1 MAQFFIHRPIFAWVI
16 ALVIMLAGILTLTK
30 MPIAQYPTI
39 APPTVTISATYPGAS
54 ASTVE
59 NTVTQI
65 IEQQMNG
72 LDGLRYIS
80 SNSAGNGQA
89 SIQLNFEQGVDPDI
103 AQVQVQNK
111 LQSATAL
118 LPEDVQR
125 QGVKVTKSGASFLQ
139 VLAFYSES
147 DSLSADDI
155 KDYVNSNIS
164 EPLSRVAGVGEVQV
178 FGGSYAMR
186 IWLDPAKLTSLGITP
201 SDVAAAIRAQNSQVA
216 VGQLG
221 GAPSIEGQ
229 VLNATVNAQSM
240 LTTPEQFKNIFLR
253 NTSDGAQVRLGDVA
267 RVELGADTYQFD
279 SKFNGKPAGGVAIK
293 LATGANA
300 LDTSEAVEARMVE
313 LRKNYPTGMKD
324 KLAFDTTPF
333 IKISI
338 ESVVHTLIEA
348 IILVF
353 FVMFLFL
360 QNWRATIIPT
370 MAVPVVVL
378 GTFAIIN
385 IFGFSINTLTM
396 FAMVLAIGLLVDD
409 AIVVVENVERV
420 MQEDHLDP
428 VAATELSMKQITG
441 ALIGM
446 TSVLTAV
453 FVPMSFFGGTTGVI
467 YRQFSITLV
476 TAMVLSLVVAVTF
489 TPALC
494 ATILKQHNPNKKPSN
509 NIFARFF
516 RWFNAAFDRTA
527 EKYQTGVNFM
537 THHKLFS
544 GIVYAAVIGV
554 LVVLFKMLPSSFL
567 PEEDQGV
574 VMTLVQ
580 LPPNATLDRTDKVIN
595 TMTHYFMENEKASV
609 ESVFSVSGFSFTGIG
624 QNAGLAFVKLK
635 DWEKRT
641 TPEQQIGSLIQRG
654 MALNMIAKDASYVM
668 PLQLPAMPELGVT
681 AGFNFQLKASA
692 GQSHEQLLAAR
703 NTILGLAAQDK
714 RLAGV
719 RPNGQ
724 EDTPQ
729 YQINIDQAQAG
740 AMGVSIADINS
751 TMSMAWGGSYIN
763 DFIDRGR
770 VKKVYVQGE
779 AHARMMPEDLNKWYV
794 RNNKGEMIPFSS
806 FATGTWTY
814 GSPRLERYN
823 GIASMN
829 IQGSP
834 APGTSSGDAMLAM
847 EEIVAKL
854 PSMGLQ
860 GFDYEWTGLS
870 LEERESGSQA
880 PFLYALSLLIVFL
893 CLAALYESWSV
904 PFSILLV
911 VPLGVVGAIILTMF
925 GHTGLFGGITLFGRT
940 YFAPDANLSNNIYF
954 QVALIAVIGLSAK
967 NAILIVEFAKE
978 LQEKGESLFDA
989 TLHAA
994 KMRLRPIIMTTLAFG
1009 FGVLPLALSS
1019 GAGAGS
1025 QHSVGYGVLGGVIT
1039 STLLGI
1045 FFIPVFFVWVRSIFK
1060 YKPKNQNLQEHKS

>member
-16 ALVIMLAGILTLTK
+16 ALVVMLAGVLSLTT
-30 MPIAQYPTI
+30 MPVAQYPTI
-39 APPTVTISATYPGAS
+39 APPVVTIAATYPGAS
-54 ASTVE
+54 AQTVE

-89 SIQLNFEQGVDPDI
+89 SINLNFEQGVDPDI

-125 QGVKVTKSGASFLQ
+125 QGVKVTKSGASFMQ
-139 VLAFYSES
+139 VLAFYSP
-147 DSLSADDI
+147 DGSLSGADI

-164 EPLSRVAGVGEVQV
+164 EPLSRVAGVGEIQV
-178 FGGSYAMR
+178 FGGQYAMR
-186 IWLDPAKLTSLGITP
+186 IWLDPAKMNSLQVTP
-201 SDVAAAIRAQNSQVA
+201 SDIAAAIRAQNAQVA

-221 GAPSIEGQ
+221 GAPSVQGQ

-240 LTTPEQFKNIFLR
+240 LQTPEQFKNIFLK
-253 NTSDGAQVRLGDVA
+253 NTSSGAQVRLSDVA
-267 RVELGADTYQFD
+267 RVELGSDNYQFD
-279 SKFNGKPAGGVAIK
+279 SKFNGKAAGGVAIK

-300 LDTSEAVEARMVE
+300 LDTAAAVEKRLSE
-313 LRKNYPTGMKD
+313 LRKNYPNGLKD
-324 KLAFDTTPF
+324 QLAYDTTPF
-333 IKISI
+333 IELSI
-338 ESVVHTLIEA
+338 KSVVKTLIEA

-353 FVMFLFL
+353 IVMFLFL

-378 GTFAIIN
+378 GTFAVIN
-385 IFGFSINTLTM
+385 MFGFSINTLTM

-420 MQEDHLDP
+420 MQEEHLDP
-428 VAATELSMKQITG
+428 VAATEKSMKQISG
-441 ALIGM
+441 ALVGI

-453 FVPMSFFGGTTGVI
+453 FVPMAFFAGTTGVI

-476 TAMVLSLVVAVTF
+476 TAMILSLIVALTF

-494 ATILKQHNPNKKPSN
+494 ATLLKQHDANKPESN

-516 RWFNAAFDRTA
+516 RWFNSSFEKVAV
-527 EKYQTGVNFM
+527 KYQGGVNRM
-537 THHKLFS
+537 THHKIFS
-544 GIVYAAVIGV
+544 GVVYLLV
-554 LVVLFKMLPSSFL
+554 LAGLFGLYKALPSSFL
-567 PEEDQGV
+567 PDEDQGV

-580 LPPNATLDRTDKVIN
+580 LPPSASLERTDKVVSS
-595 TMTHYFMENEKASV
+595 MTDYFLNKEKEHV
-609 ESVFSVSGFSFTGIG
+609 ESIFTVSGFSFTGVG
-624 QNAGLAFVKLK
+624 QNAGLAFIKLK
-635 DWEKRT
+635 DWSERT
-641 TPEQQIGSLIQRG
+641 TPESQIGAIIQRG
-654 MALNMIAKDASYVM
+654 MSLNMIKDASYIM
-668 PLQLPAMPELGVT
+668 PLQLPAMPELGVS
-681 AGFNFQLKASA
+681 AGFDIQLKDAS
-692 GQSHEQLLAAR
+692 GQGHEKLIAAR
-703 NTILGLAAQDK
+703 NAILGMAAQDK

-740 AMGVSIADINS
+740 AMGVSIADINT
-751 TMSMAWGGSYIN
+751 TMSMAWGGTYIN
-763 DFIDRGR
+763 DFVDRGR

-779 AHARMMPEDLNKWYV
+779 ANTRMMPEDLNKWYV
-794 RNNKGEMIPFSS
+794 RNSSGTMVPFSA
-806 FATGTWTY
+806 FATGEWTY

-823 GIASMN
+823 GVSSVN
-829 IQGSP
+829 IQGTP
-834 APGTSSGDAMLAM
+834 APGVSSGDAMLAM
-847 EEIVAKL
+847 EEIIAKL

-870 LEERESGSQA
+870 LEERDSGNQTG
-880 PFLYALSLLIVFL
+880 PLLVLSMLIVFL
-893 CLAALYESWSV
+893 CLAALYESWSIPV
-904 PFSILLV
+904 SVLLV
-911 VPLGVVGAIILTMF
+911 VPLGILGAFALTWLGMIIK
-925 GHTGLFGGITLFGRT
+925 GD
-940 YFAPDANLSNNIYF
+940 PNLSFNIYF
-954 QVALIAVIGLSAK
+954 QVAIVAVIGLSAK

-978 LQEKGESLFDA
+978 LQEQGEDLFDA

-1009 FGVLPLALSS
+1009 FGVLPLALST

-1025 QHSVGYGVLGGVIT
+1025 QHSVGFGVLGGVIS

-1045 FFIPVFFVWVRSIFK
+1045 FFIPVFFVWIRSIFK
-1060 YKPKNQNLQEHKS
+1060 YKPKKQNNQEQTS

>member
-16 ALVIMLAGILTLTK
+16 ALVIMLAGIITLTK
-30 MPIAQYPTI
+30 MPVAQYPTI
-39 APPTVTISATYPGAS
+39 SPPSVTISATYPGAS
-54 ASTVE
+54 AQTVE

-89 SIQLNFEQGVDPDI
+89 SINLNFEQGIDPDI

-125 QGVKVTKSGASFLQ
+125 QGVKVTKSGASFMQ
-139 VLAFYSES
+139 VLAFYSP
-147 DSLSADDI
+147 DGSLSAADI

-186 IWLDPAKLTSLGITP
+186 IWLDPAKMTSLQITP
-201 SDVAAAIRAQNSQVA
+201 SDVATAINAQNSQVA

-221 GAPSIEGQ
+221 GAPSIQGQ

-240 LTTPEQFKNIFLR
+240 LQTPEQFRNIFLK
-253 NTSDGAQVRLGDVA
+253 NTASGAQVRLGDVA
-267 RVELGADTYQFD
+267 RVELGSDNYQFD
-279 SKFNGKPAGGVAIK
+279 SKFNGKAAGGVAIK

-300 LDTSEAVEARMVE
+300 LDTAAAVEKRLSE
-313 LRKNYPTGMKD
+313 LRKNYPNGLKD
-324 KLAFDTTPF
+324 QLAYDTTPF
-333 IKISI
+333 IKLSI

-348 IILVF
+348 VVLVF
-353 FVMFLFL
+353 IVMFLFL

-370 MAVPVVVL
+370 LAVPVVVL
-378 GTFAIIN
+378 GTFAVIN

-420 MQEDHLDP
+420 MQEEHLDP
-428 VAATELSMKQITG
+428 VAATEKSMQQISG
-441 ALIGM
+441 ALVGI

-453 FVPMSFFGGTTGVI
+453 FVPMAFFAGTTGVI

-476 TAMVLSLVVAVTF
+476 TAMILSLIVALTF

-494 ATILKQHNPNKKPSN
+494 ATLLKQHDPNKAESN

-516 RWFNAAFDRTA
+516 RWFNSSF
-527 EKYQTGVNFM
+527 EKLSVKYQGGVNRM
-537 THHKLFS
+537 THHKVFS
-544 GIVYAAVIGV
+544 GVVYLLVIAG
-554 LVVLFKMLPSSFL
+554 LVGLYKALPSSFL
-567 PEEDQGV
+567 PDEDQGV

-580 LPPNATLDRTDKVIN
+580 LPPSASLERTDKVIT
-595 TMTHYFMENEKASV
+595 TMTDYFMNKEKEHV
-609 ESVFSVSGFSFTGIG
+609 ESIFTVSGFSFTGVG
-624 QNAGLAFVKLK
+624 QNAGLAFIKLK
-635 DWEKRT
+635 DWSERT
-641 TPEQQIGSLIQRG
+641 TPESQIGAIIQRG
-654 MALNMIAKDASYVM
+654 MALNMIVKDASYIM
-668 PLQLPAMPELGVT
+668 PLQLPAMPELGVS
-681 AGFNFQLKASA
+681 AGFNIQLKDAS
-692 GQSHEQLLAAR
+692 GQGHEKLIAAR
-703 NTILGLAAQDK
+703 NAILGMAAQDK
-714 RLAGV
+714 RLTGV

-729 YQINIDQAQAG
+729 YQISIDQAQAG
-740 AMGVSIADINS
+740 AMGVSIADINT
-751 TMSMAWGGSYIN
+751 TMSMAWGGTYIN
-763 DFIDRGR
+763 DFVDRGR

-779 AHARMMPEDLNKWYV
+779 ANTRMMPEDLNKWYV
-794 RNNKGEMIPFSS
+794 RNSAGTMVPFSA
-806 FATGTWTY
+806 FATGEWTY

-823 GIASMN
+823 GVSSVN
-829 IQGSP
+829 IQGTP
-834 APGTSSGDAMLAM
+834 APGVSSGDAMLAM
-847 EEIVAKL
+847 EEIIGKL

-870 LEERESGSQA
+870 LEERDSGNQTG
-880 PFLYALSLLIVFL
+880 PLLVLSMLIVFL
-893 CLAALYESWSV
+893 CLAALYESWSIPV
-904 PFSILLV
+904 SVLLV
-911 VPLGVVGAIILTMF
+911 VPLGILGAFALTWLGMIIK
-925 GHTGLFGGITLFGRT
+925 GD
-940 YFAPDANLSNNIYF
+940 PNLSFNIYF
-954 QVALIAVIGLSAK
+954 QVAIVAVIGLSAK

-978 LQEKGESLFDA
+978 LQEQGEDLFDA

-1009 FGVLPLALSS
+1009 FGVLPLALST

-1025 QHSVGYGVLGGVIT
+1025 QHSVGFGVLGGVIS

-1045 FFIPVFFVWVRSIFK
+1045 FFIPVFFVWIRSIFK
-1060 YKPKNQNLQEHKS
+1060 YKPKKQNNQEQTS

>member
-30 MPIAQYPTI
+30 MPVAQYPTI

-54 ASTVE
+54 AQTVE

-89 SIQLNFEQGVDPDI
+89 SINLNFEQGIDPDI

-118 LPEDVQR
+118 LPADVQR

-139 VLAFYSES
+139 VIAFYSP
-147 DSLSADDI
+147 DNSLSASEI
-155 KDYVNSNIS
+155 QDYVNSNIS
-164 EPLSRVAGVGEVQV
+164 EPLSRVAGVGELQV

-186 IWLDPAKLTSLGITP
+186 IWLDPAKLTSFNLTP
-201 SDVAAAIRAQNSQVA
+201 NDVATAIRAQNSQVA

-221 GAPSIEGQ
+221 GAPSTAGQ
-229 VLNATVNAQSM
+229 VLNATVNAQTM
-240 LTTPEQFKNIFLR
+240 LQTPEQFKNIFLK
-253 NTSDGAQVRLGDVA
+253 NTSGGAQVRLGDVA
-267 RVELGADTYQFD
+267 RVELGSDNYQFD

-300 LDTSEAVEARMVE
+300 LDTAAAVEKRLSE
-313 LRKNYPTGMKD
+313 LRHNYPSGLKD
-324 KLAFDTTPF
+324 KLAYDTTPF
-333 IKISI
+333 IRLSI

-348 IILVF
+348 VVLVF
-353 FVMFLFL
+353 IVMFLFL

-370 MAVPVVVL
+370 LAVPVVVL
-378 GTFAIIN
+378 GTFAVIN

-420 MQEDHLDP
+420 MQEEHLEP
-428 VAATELSMKQITG
+428 VPATEKSMSQISG
-441 ALIGM
+441 ALVGI

-453 FVPMSFFGGTTGVI
+453 FVPMAFFSGTTGVI

-476 TAMVLSLVVAVTF
+476 TAMILSLIVALTF

-494 ATILKQHNPNKKPSN
+494 ATLLKQHDPNKQESN

-516 RWFNAAFDRTA
+516 RWFNRSFERLS
-527 EKYQTGVNFM
+527 EKYQGGVNRM

-544 GIVYAAVIGV
+544 GVLYIVVIAA
-554 LVVLFKMLPSSFL
+554 LVGIYKVLPSSFL

-580 LPPNATLDRTDKVIN
+580 LPPSASLERTDKVID
-595 TMTHYFMENEKASV
+595 TMTGYFLNKEKENV
-609 ESVFSVSGFSFTGIG
+609 ESIFTVAGFSFTGVG
-624 QNAGLAFVKLK
+624 QNAGLAFIKLK
-635 DWEKRT
+635 DWSERT
-641 TPEQQIGSLIQRG
+641 TPESQIGAIIQRG
-654 MALNMIAKDASYVM
+654 MALNMIVKDASYIM
-668 PLQLPAMPELGVT
+668 PLQLPAMPELGV
-681 AGFNFQLKASA
+681 ASGFDIQLKDAS
-692 GQSHEQLLAAR
+692 GQGHEKLIAAR
-703 NTILGLAAQDK
+703 NAILGMASQDK

-729 YQINIDQAQAG
+729 YQITIDQAQAG
-740 AMGVSIADINS
+740 AMGVSISDINS
-751 TMSMAWGGSYIN
+751 TMGMAWGGSYIN
-763 DFIDRGR
+763 DFVDRGR

-779 AHARMMPEDLNKWYV
+779 ANARMMPEDLNQWYV
-794 RNNKGEMIPFSS
+794 RNNKGEMVPFSA
-806 FATGTWTY
+806 FATGKWTY

-823 GIASMN
+823 GVSSVN
-829 IQGSP
+829 IQGTP
-834 APGTSSGDAMLAM
+834 APGVSSGDAMLAM
-847 EEIVAKL
+847 EEIIGKL
-854 PSMGLQ
+854 PSMGLT

-870 LEERESGSQA
+870 LEERDSGSQTA
-880 PFLYALSLLIVFL
+880 PLLVLSLLIVFL

-904 PFSILLV
+904 PVSVLLV
-911 VPLGVVGAIILTMF
+911 VPLGIVGAFALTWLGMLIK
-925 GHTGLFGGITLFGRT
+925 GD
-940 YFAPDANLSNNIYF
+940 PNLSFNIYF
-954 QVALIAVIGLSAK
+954 QVAIVAVIGLSAK

-978 LQEKGESLFDA
+978 LQEKGEELLEA
-989 TLHAA
+989 TLHAS
-994 KMRLRPIIMTTLAFG
+994 KMRLRPIIMTTLSFG
-1009 FGVLPLALSS
+1009 FGVLPLALAS

-1025 QHSVGYGVLGGVIT
+1025 QHSVGYGVLGGVIS

-1045 FFIPVFFVWVRSIFK
+1045 FFIPVFFVWIRSIFK
-1060 YKPKNQNLQEHKS
+1060 YKPKTLNTQEH

>member
-16 ALVIMLAGILTLTK
+16 ALVVMLAGVLSLTT
-30 MPIAQYPTI
+30 MPVAQYPTI
-39 APPTVTISATYPGAS
+39 APPVVTIAATYPGAS
-54 ASTVE
+54 AQTVE

-89 SIQLNFEQGVDPDI
+89 SINLNFEQGIDPDI

-125 QGVKVTKSGASFLQ
+125 QGVKVTKSGASFMQ
-139 VLAFYSES
+139 VLAFYSP
-147 DSLSADDI
+147 DGSLSGADI
-155 KDYVNSNIS
+155 NDYVNSNIS
-164 EPLSRVAGVGEVQV
+164 EPLSRVAGVGELQV
-178 FGGSYAMR
+178 FGGQYAMR
-186 IWLDPAKLTSLGITP
+186 IWLDPAKMNSLQVTP
-201 SDVAAAIRAQNSQVA
+201 SDIAAAIRAQNAQVA

-221 GAPSIEGQ
+221 GAPSVQGQ

-240 LTTPEQFKNIFLR
+240 FKTPEQFKNIFLK
-253 NTSDGAQVRLGDVA
+253 NTSSGAQVRLSDVA
-267 RVELGADTYQFD
+267 RVELGSDNYQFD
-279 SKFNGKPAGGVAIK
+279 SKFNGKAAGGVAIK

-300 LDTSEAVEARMVE
+300 LDTAAAVEKRLSE
-313 LRKNYPTGMKD
+313 LRKNYPNGLKD
-324 KLAFDTTPF
+324 QLAYDTTPF
-333 IKISI
+333 IELSI
-338 ESVVHTLIEA
+338 KSVVKTLIEA

-353 FVMFLFL
+353 IVMFLFL

-370 MAVPVVVL
+370 LAVPVVVL
-378 GTFAIIN
+378 GTFAVIN
-385 IFGFSINTLTM
+385 IFGFSINTLNM

-420 MQEDHLDP
+420 MQEEHLDP
-428 VAATELSMKQITG
+428 VAATEKSMQQISG
-441 ALIGM
+441 ALVGI

-453 FVPMSFFGGTTGVI
+453 FVPMAFFAGTTGVI

-476 TAMVLSLVVAVTF
+476 TAMILSLIVALTF

-494 ATILKQHNPNKKPSN
+494 ATLLKQHDPNKAESN

-516 RWFNAAFDRTA
+516 RWFNSSF
-527 EKYQTGVNFM
+527 EKLSVKYQGGVNRM
-537 THHKLFS
+537 THHKVFS
-544 GIVYAAVIGV
+544 GVVYLLVIAG
-554 LVVLFKMLPSSFL
+554 LVGLYKALPSSFL
-567 PEEDQGV
+567 PDEDQGV

-580 LPPNATLDRTDKVIN
+580 LPPSASLERTDKVIT
-595 TMTHYFMENEKASV
+595 TMTDYFMNKEKEHV
-609 ESVFSVSGFSFTGIG
+609 ESIFTVSGFSFTGVG
-624 QNAGLAFVKLK
+624 QNAGLAFIKLK
-635 DWEKRT
+635 DWSERT
-641 TPEQQIGSLIQRG
+641 TPESQIGAIIQRG
-654 MALNMIAKDASYVM
+654 MALNMIVKDASYIM
-668 PLQLPAMPELGVT
+668 PLQLPAMPELGVS
-681 AGFNFQLKASA
+681 AGFDIQLKDAS
-692 GQSHEQLLAAR
+692 GQGHEKLIAAR
-703 NTILGLAAQDK
+703 NAILGMAAQDK

-729 YQINIDQAQAG
+729 YQISIDQAQAG
-740 AMGVSIADINS
+740 AMGVSIADINT

-763 DFIDRGR
+763 DFVDRGR

-779 AHARMMPEDLNKWYV
+779 ANARMMPEDLNKWYV
-794 RNNKGEMIPFSS
+794 RNSSGTMVPFSA
-806 FATGTWTY
+806 FATGEWTY

-823 GIASMN
+823 GVSSVN
-829 IQGSP
+829 IQGTP
-834 APGTSSGDAMLAM
+834 APGVSSGDAMLAM
-847 EEIVAKL
+847 EEIIGKL

-870 LEERESGSQA
+870 LEERDSGNQTA
-880 PFLYALSLLIVFL
+880 PLLVLSMLIVFL
-893 CLAALYESWSV
+893 CLAALYESWSIPV
-904 PFSILLV
+904 SVLLV
-911 VPLGVVGAIILTMF
+911 VPLGILGAFALTWLGMIIK
-925 GHTGLFGGITLFGRT
+925 GD
-940 YFAPDANLSNNIYF
+940 PNLSFNIYF
-954 QVALIAVIGLSAK
+954 QVAIVAVIGLSAK

-978 LQEKGESLFDA
+978 LQEQGEDLFDA

-1009 FGVLPLALSS
+1009 FGVLPLALST

-1025 QHSVGYGVLGGVIT
+1025 QHSVGFGVLGGVIS

-1045 FFIPVFFVWVRSIFK
+1045 FFIPVFFVWIRSIFK
-1060 YKPKNQNLQEHKS
+1060 YKPKKQNNQEQTS

>member
-30 MPIAQYPTI
+30 MPVAQYPTI

-54 ASTVE
+54 AQTVE

-89 SIQLNFEQGVDPDI
+89 SINLNFEQGIDPDI

-125 QGVKVTKSGASFLQ
+125 QGVRVTKSGASFMQ
-139 VLAFYSES
+139 VVAFYSP
-147 DSLSADDI
+147 DGSLSASDI

-164 EPLSRVAGVGEVQV
+164 EPLSRVAGVGEVTV

-186 IWLDPAKLTSLGITP
+186 IWLDPAKLTSFNLTP
-201 SDVAAAIRAQNSQVA
+201 SDVAAAIRSQNAQVA

-221 GAPSIEGQ
+221 GAPAVQGQ

-240 LTTPEQFKNIFLR
+240 LQTPEQFKNIFLK
-253 NTSDGAQVRLGDVA
+253 NAADGAQVRLSDVA
-267 RVELGADTYQFD
+267 RVELGSDNYQFD
-279 SKFNGKPAGGVAIK
+279 SKFNGNPAGGVAIK

-300 LDTSEAVEARMVE
+300 LDTAAAVEKRLSE
-313 LRKNYPTGMKD
+313 LRVNYPSGLKD
-324 KLAFDTTPF
+324 KHAYDTTPF
-333 IKISI
+333 IKLSI

-348 IILVF
+348 VVLVF
-353 FVMFLFL
+353 IVMFLFL

-370 MAVPVVVL
+370 LAVPVVVL
-378 GTFAIIN
+378 GTFAVIN

-420 MQEDHLDP
+420 MQEEHLEP
-428 VAATELSMKQITG
+428 VPATEKSMGQISG
-441 ALIGM
+441 ALIGI

-453 FVPMSFFGGTTGVI
+453 FVPMAFFGGTTGVI

-476 TAMVLSLVVAVTF
+476 TAMILSLIVALTF

-494 ATILKQHNPNKKPSN
+494 ATLLKQHDPNKEQSN
-509 NIFARFF
+509 SIFARFF
-516 RWFNAAFDRTA
+516 RGFNSGFEKLS
-527 EKYQTGVNFM
+527 EKYQGGVNRM

-544 GIVYAAVIGV
+544 GVIYIVVIAA
-554 LVVLFKMLPSSFL
+554 LVGLYKMLPSSFL

-580 LPPNATLDRTDKVIN
+580 LPPSASLERTDKVIT
-595 TMTHYFMENEKASV
+595 TMTDYFLNKEKEHV
-609 ESVFSVSGFSFTGIG
+609 ESIFTVSGFSFTGVG
-624 QNAGLAFVKLK
+624 QNAGLAFIKLK
-635 DWEKRT
+635 DWSERT
-641 TPEQQIGSLIQRG
+641 TPESQIGAIIQRG
-654 MALNMIAKDASYVM
+654 MALNMIVKDASYIM
-668 PLQLPAMPELGVT
+668 PLQLPAMPELGVSS
-681 AGFNFQLKASA
+681 GFDIQLKDVS
-692 GQSHEQLLAAR
+692 GQGHEKLIAAR
-703 NTILGLAAQDK
+703 NAILGMASQDK

-729 YQINIDQAQAG
+729 YKITVDQAQAG
-740 AMGVSIADINS
+740 AMGVSISDINS

-763 DFIDRGR
+763 DFVDRGR

-779 AHARMMPEDLNKWYV
+779 ADTRMMPEDLNKWYV
-794 RNNKGEMIPFSS
+794 RNNKGEMVPFSA
-806 FATGTWTY
+806 FAKGEWTY

-823 GIASMN
+823 GVSSVN

-834 APGTSSGDAMLAM
+834 APGVSSGDAMLAM
-847 EEIVAKL
+847 EEIIGKL

-870 LEERESGSQA
+870 LEERDSGNQTV
-880 PFLYALSLLIVFL
+880 PLLILSLLIVFL
-893 CLAALYESWSV
+893 CLSALYESWAIPISV
-904 PFSILLV
+904 LLV
-911 VPLGVVGAIILTMF
+911 VPLGIIGAFTMTWL
-925 GHTGLFGGITLFGRT
+925 GMVIKGD
-940 YFAPDANLSNNIYF
+940 PNLSFNIYF
-954 QVALIAVIGLSAK
+954 QVAIVAVIGLSAR

-978 LQEKGESLFDA
+978 LQEKGEELFEA

-994 KMRLRPIIMTTLAFG
+994 KMRLRPIIMTTLSFG
-1009 FGVLPLALSS
+1009 FGVLPLALAS

-1025 QHSVGYGVLGGVIT
+1025 QHSVGYGVLGGVIS

-1045 FFIPVFFVWVRSIFK
+1045 FFIPVFFVWIRSIFK
-1060 YKPKNQNLQEHKS
+1060 YKPKTLNTQEH

>member
-16 ALVIMLAGILTLTK
+16 ALVVMLAGVLSLTT
-30 MPIAQYPTI
+30 MPVAQYPTI
-39 APPTVTISATYPGAS
+39 APPVVTIAATYPGAS
-54 ASTVE
+54 AQTVE

-89 SIQLNFEQGVDPDI
+89 SINLNFEQGIDPDI

-125 QGVKVTKSGASFLQ
+125 QGVKVTKSGASFMQ
-139 VLAFYSES
+139 VLAFYSP
-147 DSLSADDI
+147 DGSLSGADI
-155 KDYVNSNIS
+155 NDYVNSNIS
-164 EPLSRVAGVGEVQV
+164 EPLSRVAGVGELQV
-178 FGGSYAMR
+178 FGGQYAMR
-186 IWLDPAKLTSLGITP
+186 IWLDPAKMNSLQVTP
-201 SDVAAAIRAQNSQVA
+201 SDIAAAIRAQNAQVA

-221 GAPSIEGQ
+221 GAPSVQGQ

-240 LTTPEQFKNIFLR
+240 LQTPEQFKNIFLK
-253 NTSDGAQVRLGDVA
+253 NTSSGAQVRLSDVA
-267 RVELGADTYQFD
+267 RVELGSDNYQFD
-279 SKFNGKPAGGVAIK
+279 SKFNGKAAGGVAIK

-300 LDTSEAVEARMVE
+300 LDTAAAVEKRLSE
-313 LRKNYPTGMKD
+313 LRKNYPNGLKD
-324 KLAFDTTPF
+324 QLAYDTTPF
-333 IKISI
+333 IKLSI
-338 ESVVHTLIEA
+338 ESVVKTLIEA

-353 FVMFLFL
+353 IVMFLFL

-370 MAVPVVVL
+370 LAVPVVVL
-378 GTFAIIN
+378 GTFAVIN

-420 MQEDHLDP
+420 MVEEHLDP
-428 VAATELSMKQITG
+428 VAATEKSMKQISG
-441 ALIGM
+441 ALVGI

-453 FVPMSFFGGTTGVI
+453 FVPMAFFAGTTGVI

-476 TAMVLSLVVAVTF
+476 TAMILSLIVALTF

-494 ATILKQHNPNKKPSN
+494 ATLLKQHDANKPESN

-516 RWFNAAFDRTA
+516 RWFNSSFEKVAV
-527 EKYQTGVNFM
+527 KYQGGVNRM
-537 THHKLFS
+537 THHKIFS
-544 GIVYAAVIGV
+544 GVVYLLV
-554 LVVLFKMLPSSFL
+554 LAGLFGLYKALPSSFL
-567 PEEDQGV
+567 PDEDQGV

-580 LPPNATLDRTDKVIN
+580 LPPSASLERTDKVIT
-595 TMTHYFMENEKASV
+595 TMTDYFLNKEKENV
-609 ESVFSVSGFSFTGIG
+609 ESIFTVSGFSFTGVG
-624 QNAGLAFVKLK
+624 QNAGLAFIKLK
-635 DWEKRT
+635 DWSERT
-641 TPEQQIGSLIQRG
+641 TPESQIGAIIQRG
-654 MALNMIAKDASYVM
+654 MALNMIVKDASYIM
-668 PLQLPAMPELGVT
+668 PLQLPAMPELGVSS
-681 AGFNFQLKASA
+681 GFDIQLKDAS
-692 GQSHEQLLAAR
+692 GQGHEKLIAAR
-703 NTILGLAAQDK
+703 NAVLGMAAQDK

-751 TMSMAWGGSYIN
+751 TMNMAWGGSYIN
-763 DFIDRGR
+763 DFVDRGR
-770 VKKVYVQGE
+770 VKKVYVQGDSNT
-779 AHARMMPEDLNKWYV
+779 RMMPEDLNKWYV
-794 RNNKGEMIPFSS
+794 RNNVGTMVPFSA
-806 FATGTWTY
+806 FASGEWTY

-823 GIASMN
+823 GIASAN
-829 IQGSP
+829 IQGTP
-834 APGTSSGDAMLAM
+834 APGVSSGDAMLAM
-847 EEIVAKL
+847 EEIIGKL

-870 LEERESGSQA
+870 LEERDSGNQTA
-880 PFLYALSLLIVFL
+880 PLLVLSMLIVFL
-893 CLAALYESWSV
+893 CLAALYESWSIPV
-904 PFSILLV
+904 SVLLV
-911 VPLGVVGAIILTMF
+911 VPLGIIGAFTLTWLGMIIK
-925 GHTGLFGGITLFGRT
+925 GD
-940 YFAPDANLSNNIYF
+940 PNLSFNIYF
-954 QVALIAVIGLSAK
+954 QVAIVAVIGLSAK

-978 LQEKGESLFDA
+978 LQEQGEDLFDA

-1009 FGVLPLALSS
+1009 FGVLPLALST

-1025 QHSVGYGVLGGVIT
+1025 QHSVGFGVLGGVIS

-1045 FFIPVFFVWVRSIFK
+1045 FFIPVFFVWIRSIFK
-1060 YKPKNQNLQEHKS
+1060 YKPKKQNNQEQTS

>member
-16 ALVIMLAGILTLTK
+16 ALVVMLAGVLSLTT
-30 MPIAQYPTI
+30 MPVAQYPTI
-39 APPTVTISATYPGAS
+39 APPVVTIAATYPGAS
-54 ASTVE
+54 AQTVE

-89 SIQLNFEQGVDPDI
+89 SINLNFEQGVDPDI

-125 QGVKVTKSGASFLQ
+125 QGVKVTKSGASFMQ
-139 VLAFYSES
+139 VLAFYSP
-147 DSLSADDI
+147 DGSLSGADI
-155 KDYVNSNIS
+155 NDYVNSNIS
-164 EPLSRVAGVGEVQV
+164 EPLSRVAGVGELQV
-178 FGGSYAMR
+178 FGGQYAMR
-186 IWLDPAKLTSLGITP
+186 IWLDPAKMNSLQVTP
-201 SDVAAAIRAQNSQVA
+201 SDIAAAIRAQNAQVA

-221 GAPSIEGQ
+221 GAPSVQGQ

-240 LTTPEQFKNIFLR
+240 LQTPEQFKNIFLK
-253 NTSDGAQVRLGDVA
+253 NTSSGAQVRLSDVA
-267 RVELGADTYQFD
+267 RVELGSDNYQFD
-279 SKFNGKPAGGVAIK
+279 SKFNGKAAGGVAIK

-300 LDTSEAVEARMVE
+300 LDTAAAVEKRLSE
-313 LRKNYPTGMKD
+313 LRKNYPNGLKD
-324 KLAFDTTPF
+324 QLAYDTTPF
-333 IKISI
+333 IKLSI

-348 IILVF
+348 VVLVF
-353 FVMFLFL
+353 IVMFLFL

-370 MAVPVVVL
+370 LAVPVVVL
-378 GTFAIIN
+378 GTFAVIN

-420 MQEDHLDP
+420 MHEEHLDP
-428 VAATELSMKQITG
+428 VAATEKSMQQISG
-441 ALIGM
+441 ALVGI

-453 FVPMSFFGGTTGVI
+453 FVPMAFFAGTTGVI

-476 TAMVLSLVVAVTF
+476 TAMILSLIVALTF

-494 ATILKQHNPNKKPSN
+494 ATLLKQHDANKPESN

-516 RWFNAAFDRTA
+516 RWFNSSF
-527 EKYQTGVNFM
+527 EKLSVKYQGGVNRM
-537 THHKLFS
+537 THHKVFS
-544 GIVYAAVIGV
+544 GVVYLLVIAG
-554 LVVLFKMLPSSFL
+554 LVGLYKALPSSFL
-567 PEEDQGV
+567 PDEDQGV

-580 LPPNATLDRTDKVIN
+580 LPPSASLERTDKVIT
-595 TMTHYFMENEKASV
+595 TMTDYFMNKEKEHV
-609 ESVFSVSGFSFTGIG
+609 ESIFTVSGFSFTGVG
-624 QNAGLAFVKLK
+624 QNAGLAFIKLK
-635 DWEKRT
+635 DWSERT
-641 TPEQQIGSLIQRG
+641 TPESQIGAIIQRG
-654 MALNMIAKDASYVM
+654 MALNMIVKDASYIM
-668 PLQLPAMPELGVT
+668 PLQLPAMPELGVS
-681 AGFNFQLKASA
+681 AGFNIQLKDAS
-692 GQSHEQLLAAR
+692 GQGHEKLIAAR
-703 NTILGLAAQDK
+703 NAILGMAAQDK

-729 YQINIDQAQAG
+729 YQISIDQAQAG
-740 AMGVSIADINS
+740 AMGVSIADINT
-751 TMSMAWGGSYIN
+751 TMSMAWGGTYIN
-763 DFIDRGR
+763 DFVDRGR

-779 AHARMMPEDLNKWYV
+779 ANTRMMPEDLNKWYV
-794 RNNKGEMIPFSS
+794 RNSAGTMVPFSA
-806 FATGTWTY
+806 FATGEWTY

-823 GIASMN
+823 GVSSVN
-829 IQGSP
+829 IQGTP
-834 APGTSSGDAMLAM
+834 APGVSSGDAMLAM
-847 EEIVAKL
+847 EEIIGKL

-870 LEERESGSQA
+870 LEERDSGNQTA
-880 PFLYALSLLIVFL
+880 PLLVLSMLIVFL
-893 CLAALYESWSV
+893 CLAALYESWSIPV
-904 PFSILLV
+904 SVLLV
-911 VPLGVVGAIILTMF
+911 VPLGILGAFALTWLGMIIK
-925 GHTGLFGGITLFGRT
+925 GD
-940 YFAPDANLSNNIYF
+940 PNLSFNIYF
-954 QVALIAVIGLSAK
+954 QVAIVAVIGLSAK

-978 LQEKGESLFDA
+978 LQEQGEDLFDA

-1009 FGVLPLALSS
+1009 FGVLPLALST

-1025 QHSVGYGVLGGVIT
+1025 QHSVGFGVLGGVIS

-1045 FFIPVFFVWVRSIFK
+1045 FFIPVFFVWIRSIFK
-1060 YKPKNQNLQEHKS
+1060 YKPKKQNNQEQTS

>member
-16 ALVIMLAGILTLTK
+16 ALVIMLAGIITLTK
-30 MPIAQYPTI
+30 MPVAQYPTI

-54 ASTVE
+54 AQTVE

-89 SIQLNFEQGVDPDI
+89 SINLNFAQGVDPDI

-118 LPEDVQR
+118 LPADVQR

-139 VLAFYSES
+139 VIAFYSP
-147 DSLSADDI
+147 DNSLSASDI

-164 EPLSRVAGVGEVQV
+164 EPLSRVAGVGELQV

-186 IWLDPAKLTSLGITP
+186 IWLDPAKLTSFNLTP
-201 SDVAAAIRAQNSQVA
+201 NDVATAIRAQNSQVA

-221 GAPSIEGQ
+221 GAPSTAGQ
-229 VLNATVNAQSM
+229 VLNATVNAQTM
-240 LTTPEQFKNIFLR
+240 LQTPEQFKNIFLK
-253 NTSDGAQVRLGDVA
+253 NTSGGAQVRLGDVA
-267 RVELGADTYQFD
+267 RVELGSDNYQFD
-279 SKFNGKPAGGVAIK
+279 SKFNGNPAGGVAIK

-300 LDTSEAVEARMVE
+300 LDTAAAVEKRLSE
-313 LRKNYPTGMKD
+313 LRVNYPSGLKD
-324 KLAFDTTPF
+324 KLAYDTTPF
-333 IKISI
+333 IKLSI

-348 IILVF
+348 VVLVF
-353 FVMFLFL
+353 IVMFLFL

-370 MAVPVVVL
+370 LAVPVVVL
-378 GTFAIIN
+378 GTFAVIN

-420 MQEDHLDP
+420 MQEEHLEP
-428 VAATELSMKQITG
+428 VPATEKSMGQISG
-441 ALIGM
+441 ALIGI

-453 FVPMSFFGGTTGVI
+453 FVPMAFFSGTTGVI

-476 TAMVLSLVVAVTF
+476 TAMILSLIVALTF

-494 ATILKQHNPNKKPSN
+494 ATLLKQHDPNKQESN

-516 RWFNAAFDRTA
+516 RWFNRSFERLS
-527 EKYQTGVNFM
+527 EKYQGGVNRM

-544 GIVYAAVIGV
+544 GVLYIVVIAA
-554 LVVLFKMLPSSFL
+554 LVGIYKVLPSSFL

-580 LPPNATLDRTDKVIN
+580 LPPSASLERTDKVID
-595 TMTHYFMENEKASV
+595 TMTGYFLNKEKENV
-609 ESVFSVSGFSFTGIG
+609 ESIFTVAGFSFTGVG
-624 QNAGLAFVKLK
+624 QNAGLAFIKLK
-635 DWEKRT
+635 DWSERT
-641 TPEQQIGSLIQRG
+641 TPESQIGAIIQRG
-654 MALNMIAKDASYVM
+654 MALNMIVKDASYIM
-668 PLQLPAMPELGVT
+668 PLQLPAMPELGV
-681 AGFNFQLKASA
+681 ASGFDIQLKDAS
-692 GQSHEQLLAAR
+692 GQGHEKLIAAR
-703 NTILGLAAQDK
+703 NAILGMASQDK

-729 YQINIDQAQAG
+729 YQITIDQAQAG

-763 DFIDRGR
+763 DFVDRGR

-779 AHARMMPEDLNKWYV
+779 ADTRMMPEDLNKWYV
-794 RNNKGEMIPFSS
+794 RNNKGEMVPFSG
-806 FATGTWTY
+806 FAKGEWTY

-823 GIASMN
+823 GVSSVN
-829 IQGSP
+829 IQGTP
-834 APGTSSGDAMLAM
+834 APGVSSGDAMLAM
-847 EEIVAKL
+847 EEIIGKL
-854 PSMGLQ
+854 PSMGLT

-870 LEERESGSQA
+870 LEERDSGSQTA
-880 PFLYALSLLIVFL
+880 PLLVLSLLIVFL

-904 PFSILLV
+904 PVSVLLV
-911 VPLGVVGAIILTMF
+911 VPLGIVGAFALTWLGMLIK
-925 GHTGLFGGITLFGRT
+925 GD
-940 YFAPDANLSNNIYF
+940 PNLSFNIYF
-954 QVALIAVIGLSAK
+954 QVAIVAVIGLSAK

-978 LQEKGESLFDA
+978 LQEQGEELFEA

-1009 FGVLPLALSS
+1009 FGVLPLALAS

-1025 QHSVGYGVLGGVIT
+1025 QHSVGYGVLGGVIS

-1045 FFIPVFFVWVRSIFK
+1045 FFIPVFFVWIRSIFK
-1060 YKPKNQNLQEHKS
+1060 YKPKTLNTQEH

>member
-16 ALVIMLAGILTLTK
+16 ALVVMLAGVLSLTT
-30 MPIAQYPTI
+30 MPVAQYPTI
-39 APPTVTISATYPGAS
+39 APPVVTIAATYPGAS
-54 ASTVE
+54 AQTVE

-89 SIQLNFEQGVDPDI
+89 SINLNFEQGIDPDI

-125 QGVKVTKSGASFLQ
+125 QGVKVTKSGASFMQ
-139 VLAFYSES
+139 VLAFYSP
-147 DSLSADDI
+147 DGSLSGADI
-155 KDYVNSNIS
+155 NDYVNSNIS
-164 EPLSRVAGVGEVQV
+164 EPLSRVAGVGELQV
-178 FGGSYAMR
+178 FGGQYAMR
-186 IWLDPAKLTSLGITP
+186 IWLDPAKMNSLQVTP
-201 SDVAAAIRAQNSQVA
+201 SDIAAAIRAQNAQVA

-221 GAPSIEGQ
+221 GAPSVQGQ

-240 LTTPEQFKNIFLR
+240 LQTPEQFKNIFLK
-253 NTSDGAQVRLGDVA
+253 NTSSGAQVRLSDVA
-267 RVELGADTYQFD
+267 RVELGSDNYQFD
-279 SKFNGKPAGGVAIK
+279 SKFNGKAAGGVAIK

-300 LDTSEAVEARMVE
+300 LDTAAAVEKRLSE
-313 LRKNYPTGMKD
+313 LRKNYPNGLKD
-324 KLAFDTTPF
+324 QLAYDTTPF
-333 IKISI
+333 IELSI
-338 ESVVHTLIEA
+338 KSVVKTLIEA

-353 FVMFLFL
+353 IVMFLFL

-370 MAVPVVVL
+370 LAVPVVVL
-378 GTFAIIN
+378 GTFAVIN

-420 MQEDHLDP
+420 MVEEHLDP
-428 VAATELSMKQITG
+428 VAATEKSMKQISG
-441 ALIGM
+441 ALVGI

-453 FVPMSFFGGTTGVI
+453 FVPMAFFAGTTGVI

-476 TAMVLSLVVAVTF
+476 TAMILSLIVALTF

-494 ATILKQHNPNKKPSN
+494 ATLLKQHDANKPESN

-516 RWFNAAFDRTA
+516 RWFNSSFEKVAV
-527 EKYQTGVNFM
+527 KYQGGVNRM
-537 THHKLFS
+537 THHKIFS
-544 GIVYAAVIGV
+544 GVVYLLV
-554 LVVLFKMLPSSFL
+554 LAGLFGLYKALPSSFL
-567 PEEDQGV
+567 PDEDQGV

-580 LPPNATLDRTDKVIN
+580 LPPSASLERTDKVIT
-595 TMTHYFMENEKASV
+595 TMTDYFLNKEKENV
-609 ESVFSVSGFSFTGIG
+609 ESIFTVSGFSFTGVG
-624 QNAGLAFVKLK
+624 QNAGLAFIKLK
-635 DWEKRT
+635 DWSERT
-641 TPEQQIGSLIQRG
+641 TPESQIGAIIQRG
-654 MALNMIAKDASYVM
+654 MALNMIVKDASYIM
-668 PLQLPAMPELGVT
+668 PLQLPAMPELGVSS
-681 AGFNFQLKASA
+681 GFDIQLKDAS
-692 GQSHEQLLAAR
+692 GQGHDKLIAAR
-703 NTILGLAAQDK
+703 NAVLGMAAQDK

-751 TMSMAWGGSYIN
+751 TMNMAWGGSYIN
-763 DFIDRGR
+763 DFVDRGR
-770 VKKVYVQGE
+770 VKKVYVQGDSNT
-779 AHARMMPEDLNKWYV
+779 RMMPEDLNKWYV
-794 RNNKGEMIPFSS
+794 RNNVGTMVPFSA
-806 FATGTWTY
+806 FASGEWTY

-823 GIASMN
+823 GIASAN
-829 IQGSP
+829 IQGTP
-834 APGTSSGDAMLAM
+834 APGVSSGDVMLAM
-847 EEIVAKL
+847 EEIIGKL
-854 PSMGLQ
+854 PSMGLD

-870 LEERESGSQA
+870 LEERDSGNQTA
-880 PFLYALSLLIVFL
+880 PLLVLSMLIVFL
-893 CLAALYESWSV
+893 CLAALYESWSIPV
-904 PFSILLV
+904 SVLLV
-911 VPLGVVGAIILTMF
+911 VPLGIIGAFTLTWLGMIIK
-925 GHTGLFGGITLFGRT
+925 GD
-940 YFAPDANLSNNIYF
+940 PNLSFNIYF
-954 QVALIAVIGLSAK
+954 QVAIVAVIGLSAK

-978 LQEKGESLFDA
+978 LQEQGEDLFDA

-1009 FGVLPLALSS
+1009 FGVLPLALST

-1025 QHSVGYGVLGGVIT
+1025 QHSVGFGVLGGVIS

-1045 FFIPVFFVWVRSIFK
+1045 FFIPVFFVWIRSIFK
-1060 YKPKNQNLQEHKS
+1060 YKPKKQNNQEQTS

>member
-54 ASTVE
+54 AETVE

-89 SIQLNFEQGVDPDI
+89 SIAINFEQGVDPDI

-139 VLAFYSES
+139 VLAFYSTN

-155 KDYVNSNIS
+155 KDYVNANIS

-186 IWLDPAKLTSLGITP
+186 IWMDPSKMASLQVTP
-201 SDVAAAIRAQNSQVA
+201 SDIATALRTQNAQVA

-221 GAPSIEGQ
+221 GAPAVEGQ
-229 VLNATVNAQSM
+229 VLNATVNAQS
-240 LTTPEQFKNIFLR
+240 LLQTPEEFKKIFLK
-253 NTSDGAQVRLGDVA
+253 NTANGAQVRLSDVA
-267 RVELGADTYQFD
+267 RVELGADNYQFD

-300 LDTSEAVEARMVE
+300 LDTAKAVEARLKE
-313 LRKNYPTGMKD
+313 LRHNYPDGMKD
-324 KLAFDTTPF
+324 QLAFDTTPF
-333 IKISI
+333 IQLSI

-348 IILVF
+348 VILVF
-353 FVMFLFL
+353 LVMFLFL

-378 GTFAIIN
+378 GTFAVIN
-385 IFGFSINTLTM
+385 LFGFSINTLTM

-409 AIVVVENVERV
+409 AIVVVENVERLMV
-420 MQEDHLDP
+420 EDHLDP
-428 VAATELSMKQITG
+428 VTATERSMKQISS
-441 ALIGM
+441 ALIGI

-453 FVPMSFFGGTTGVI
+453 FVPMAFMSGTTGVI
-467 YRQFSITLV
+467 YRQFSVTLV
-476 TAMVLSLVVAVTF
+476 TAMILSLIVALTF

-494 ATILKQHNPNKKPSN
+494 ATMLKEHDSSKAESN
-509 NIFARFF
+509 GIFARFF
-516 RWFNAAFDRTA
+516 RGFNTCFDKIAT
-527 EKYQTGVNFM
+527 KYQGGVNRL
-537 THHKLFS
+537 THAKVFS
-544 GIVYAAVIGV
+544 GVIYVAVIAVMG
-554 LVVLFKMLPSSFL
+554 LLFTKLPSSFL
-567 PEEDQGV
+567 PDEDQGV

-580 LPPNATLDRTDKVIN
+580 LPPNASLDRTDKTV
-595 TMTHYFMENEKASV
+595 TAMTNYFMNNEKDYV
-609 ESVFSVSGFSFTGIG
+609 ESVFSVAGFSFTGVG
-624 QNAGLAFVKLK
+624 QNAGLAFIKLK
-635 DWEKRT
+635 DWSERT
-641 TPEQQIGSLIQRG
+641 SPESQVGAIIQRG
-654 MALNMIAKDASYVM
+654 MALNMIVKDASYIM
-668 PLQLPAMPELGVT
+668 PLQLPAMPELGVS
-681 AGFNFQLKASA
+681 AGFNFQLKDSSGKGHDA
-692 GQSHEQLLAAR
+692 LLAAR
-703 NTILGLAAQDK
+703 NAILGMAAQDK
-714 RLAGV
+714 RLMGV

-729 YQINIDQAQAG
+729 YKIVVDQAQAG
-740 AMGVSIADINS
+740 AMGISIAEINA
-751 TMSMAWGGSYIN
+751 TMGMAWSGSYIN
-763 DFIDRGR
+763 DFVDRGR

-779 AHARMMPEDLNKWYV
+779 ADSRMMPEDLNKWYV
-794 RNNKGEMIPFSS
+794 RNNQGTMVPFSA
-806 FATGTWTY
+806 FATGEWTY

-823 GIASMN
+823 GISSMN
-829 IQGSP
+829 IQGTP
-834 APGTSSGDAMLAM
+834 APGVSSGDAMLAM
-847 EEIVAKL
+847 EEIAAKL

-870 LEERESGSQA
+870 LEERDSGSQT
-880 PFLYALSLLIVFL
+880 PFLMALSILIVFL
-893 CLAALYESWSV
+893 CLAALYESWSI
-904 PFSILLV
+904 PFSVIMV
-911 VPLGVVGAIILTMF
+911 IPLGIIGAVVLTFLGMLL
-925 GHTGLFGGITLFGRT
+925 TKD
-940 YFAPDANLSNNIYF
+940 PNLSNNIYF
-954 QVALIAVIGLSAK
+954 KVALIAVIGLSAK

-978 LQEKGESLFDA
+978 LQEKGEELFDA

-1009 FGVLPLALSS
+1009 FGVLPLALAS

-1025 QHSVGYGVLGGVIT
+1025 QHSVGYGVLGGVIS

-1045 FFIPVFFVWVRSIFK
+1045 FFIPVFFIWVRSIFK
-1060 YKPKNQNLQEHKS
+1060 YKPKQQNNQEQSS

>member
-16 ALVIMLAGILTLTK
+16 ALVIMLAGILTLSK

-54 ASTVE
+54 AETVE

-80 SNSAGNGQA
+80 SNSSGNGQA
-89 SIQLNFEQGVDPDI
+89 SIEINFEQGIDPDI

-125 QGVKVTKSGASFLQ
+125 QGVTVTKSGASFLQ
-139 VLAFYSES
+139 VIAFYSPDNSLS
-147 DSLSADDI
+147 DSDI
-155 KDYVNSNIS
+155 KDYVNSS
-164 EPLSRVAGVGEVQV
+164 VKEPISRVAGVGEVTV

-186 IWLDPAKLTSLGITP
+186 IWLDPAKLTNYQLTP
-201 SDVAAAIRAQNSQVA
+201 SDVARALQAQNSQVA

-221 GAPSIEGQ
+221 GAPAVKDQ
-229 VLNATVNAQSM
+229 VINATVNAQS
-240 LTTPEQFKNIFLR
+240 LLQTPEQFRNIFLK
-253 NTSDGAQVRLGDVA
+253 NTAGGAEVRLKDVA
-267 RVELGADTYQFD
+267 RVELGSD
-279 SKFNGKPAGGVAIK
+279 SYAFNSMFNGKPAGGLAIK
-293 LATGANA
+293 MATGSNA
-300 LDTSEAVEARMVE
+300 LDTAEAVEERLSE
-313 LRKNYPTGMKD
+313 LRKNYPAGLED
-324 KLAFDTTPF
+324 KLAYDTTPF
-333 IKISI
+333 IKLSI

-348 IILVF
+348 VILVF
-353 FVMFLFL
+353 IVMFLFL

-370 MAVPVVVL
+370 LAIPVVVL
-378 GTFAIIN
+378 GTFAVIN

-420 MQEDHLDP
+420 MTEEHSDP
-428 VAATELSMKQITG
+428 VAATEKSMKQISG
-441 ALIGM
+441 ALVGI
-446 TSVLTAV
+446 TSVLSAV
-453 FVPMSFFGGTTGVI
+453 FVPMAFFSGTTGVI

-476 TAMVLSLVVAVTF
+476 TAMVLSLIVALTF

-494 ATILKQHNPNKKPSN
+494 ATLLKQHDPNKAPSN

-516 RWFNAAFDRTA
+516 RWFNRSFERVSHSYQNGVSRMLTA
-527 EKYQTGVNFM
+527 KF
-537 THHKLFS
+537 FS
-544 GIVYAAVIGV
+544 GILYVAVIGL
-554 LVVLFKMLPSSFL
+554 LVFMFQKLPSSFL

-580 LPPNATLDRTDKVIN
+580 LPPNATLDRTDKVID
-595 TMTHYFMENEKASV
+595 TMTNFFMSEEETV
-609 ESVFSVSGFSFTGIG
+609 ESIFTVSGFSFTGVG
-624 QNAGLAFVKLK
+624 QNAGIGFIKLK
-635 DWEKRT
+635 DWASRS
-641 TPEQQIGSLIQRG
+641 TPETQIGALIQRG
-654 MALNMIAKDASYVM
+654 MALNMIVKDASYIM

-681 AGFNFQLKASA
+681 AGFNLQLKDSA
-692 GQSHEQLLAAR
+692 GQGHDKLIAAR
-703 NTILGLAAQDK
+703 NAVLGLASQDK
-714 RLAGV
+714 RLVGV

-729 YQINIDQAQAG
+729 YQIMIDQAQAG

-779 AHARMMPEDLNKWYV
+779 ADSRMMPDDLNKWYV
-794 RNNKGEMIPFSS
+794 RNSLGEMVPFSA
-806 FATGTWTY
+806 FATGKWTY

-823 GIASMN
+823 GVSSVN
-829 IQGSP
+829 IQGTP
-834 APGTSSGDAMLAM
+834 APGTSSGDSMKAV
-847 EEIVAKL
+847 EEIIAKL
-854 PSMGLQ
+854 PSMGLT

-870 LEERESGSQA
+870 LEERESGAQA

-893 CLAALYESWSV
+893 CLAALYESWSI
-904 PFSILLV
+904 PFSVLLV
-911 VPLGVVGAIILTMF
+911 VPLGIIGAIL
-925 GHTGLFGGITLFGRT
+925 LT
-940 YFAPDANLSNNIYF
+940 YFGMVLKDDPNLSNNIYF
-954 QVALIAVIGLSAK
+954 QVAIIAVIGLSAK
-967 NAILIVEFAKE
+967 NAILIVEFAKD
-978 LQEKGESLFDA
+978 LQEQGEELLEA

-1025 QHSVGYGVLGGVIT
+1025 QHSVGYGVLGGVIS

-1045 FFIPVFFVWVRSIFK
+1045 FFIPVFFVWIRSIFK
-1060 YKPKNQNLQEHKS
+1060 YQPKTTNIQEHKS

>member
-16 ALVIMLAGILTLTK
+16 ALVVMLAGVLSLTT
-30 MPIAQYPTI
+30 MPVAQYPTI
-39 APPTVTISATYPGAS
+39 APPVVTIAATYPGAS
-54 ASTVE
+54 AQTVE

-89 SIQLNFEQGVDPDI
+89 SINLNFEQGIDPDI

-125 QGVKVTKSGASFLQ
+125 QGVKVTKSGASFMQ
-139 VLAFYSES
+139 VLAFYSP
-147 DSLSADDI
+147 DGSLSGADI
-155 KDYVNSNIS
+155 NDYVNSNIS
-164 EPLSRVAGVGEVQV
+164 EPLSRVAGVGELQV
-178 FGGSYAMR
+178 FGGQYAMR
-186 IWLDPAKLTSLGITP
+186 IWLDPAKMNSLQVTP
-201 SDVAAAIRAQNSQVA
+201 SDIAAAIRAQNAQVA

-221 GAPSIEGQ
+221 GAPSVQGQ

-240 LTTPEQFKNIFLR
+240 LQTPEQFKNIFLK
-253 NTSDGAQVRLGDVA
+253 NTSSGAQVRLSDVA
-267 RVELGADTYQFD
+267 RVELGSDNYQFD
-279 SKFNGKPAGGVAIK
+279 SKFNGKAAGGVAIK

-300 LDTSEAVEARMVE
+300 LDTAAAVEKRLSE
-313 LRKNYPTGMKD
+313 LRKNYPNGLKD
-324 KLAFDTTPF
+324 QLAYDTTPF
-333 IKISI
+333 IKLSI

-348 IILVF
+348 VVLVF
-353 FVMFLFL
+353 IVMFLFL

-370 MAVPVVVL
+370 LAVPVVVL
-378 GTFAIIN
+378 GTFAVIN

-420 MQEDHLDP
+420 MQEEHLDP
-428 VAATELSMKQITG
+428 VAATEKSMQQISG
-441 ALIGM
+441 ALVGI

-453 FVPMSFFGGTTGVI
+453 FVPMAFFAGTTGVI

-476 TAMVLSLVVAVTF
+476 TAMILSLIVALTF

-494 ATILKQHNPNKKPSN
+494 ATLLKQHDANKPESN

-516 RWFNAAFDRTA
+516 RWFNSSF
-527 EKYQTGVNFM
+527 EKLSVKYQGGVNRM
-537 THHKLFS
+537 THHKVFS
-544 GIVYAAVIGV
+544 GVVYLLVIAG
-554 LVVLFKMLPSSFL
+554 LVGLYKALPSSFL
-567 PEEDQGV
+567 PDEDQGV

-580 LPPNATLDRTDKVIN
+580 LPPSASLERTDKVIT
-595 TMTHYFMENEKASV
+595 TMTDYFMNKEKEHV
-609 ESVFSVSGFSFTGIG
+609 ESIFTVSGFSFTGVG
-624 QNAGLAFVKLK
+624 QNAGLAFIKLK
-635 DWEKRT
+635 DWSERT
-641 TPEQQIGSLIQRG
+641 TPESQIGAIIQRG
-654 MALNMIAKDASYVM
+654 MALNMIVKDASYIM
-668 PLQLPAMPELGVT
+668 PLQLPAMPELGVS
-681 AGFNFQLKASA
+681 AGFDIQLKDAS
-692 GQSHEQLLAAR
+692 GQGHEKLIAAR
-703 NTILGLAAQDK
+703 NAILGMAAQDK

-729 YQINIDQAQAG
+729 YQISIDQAQAG
-740 AMGVSIADINS
+740 AMGVSIADINT

-763 DFIDRGR
+763 DFVDRGR

-779 AHARMMPEDLNKWYV
+779 ANTRMMPEDLNKWYV
-794 RNNKGEMIPFSS
+794 RNSSGTMVPFSA
-806 FATGTWTY
+806 FATGEWTY

-823 GIASMN
+823 GVSSVN
-829 IQGSP
+829 IQGTP
-834 APGTSSGDAMLAM
+834 APGVSSGDAMLAM
-847 EEIVAKL
+847 EEIIGKL

-870 LEERESGSQA
+870 LEERDSGNQTA
-880 PFLYALSLLIVFL
+880 PLLVLSMLIVFL
-893 CLAALYESWSV
+893 CLAALYESWSIPV
-904 PFSILLV
+904 SVLLV
-911 VPLGVVGAIILTMF
+911 VPLGILGAFALTWLGMIIK
-925 GHTGLFGGITLFGRT
+925 GD
-940 YFAPDANLSNNIYF
+940 PNLSFNIYF
-954 QVALIAVIGLSAK
+954 QVAIVAVIGLSAK

-978 LQEKGESLFDA
+978 LQEQGEDLFDA

-1009 FGVLPLALSS
+1009 FGVLPLALST

-1025 QHSVGYGVLGGVIT
+1025 QHSVGFGVLGGVIS

-1045 FFIPVFFVWVRSIFK
+1045 FFIPVFFVWIRSIFK
-1060 YKPKNQNLQEHKS
+1060 YKPKKQNNQEQTS

>member
-30 MPIAQYPTI
+30 MPVAQYPTI

-54 ASTVE
+54 AKTVE

-89 SIQLNFEQGVDPDI
+89 SINLNFEQGIDPDI

-125 QGVKVTKSGASFLQ
+125 QGVRVTKSGASFMQ
-139 VLAFYSES
+139 VVAFYSP
-147 DSLSADDI
+147 DGSLSASDI

-164 EPLSRVAGVGEVQV
+164 EPLSRVAGVGEIQV

-186 IWLDPAKLTSLGITP
+186 IWLDPAKLTSFNLTP

-221 GAPSIEGQ
+221 GAPATKGQ

-240 LTTPEQFKNIFLR
+240 LQTPEQFRKIFLK
-253 NTSDGAQVRLGDVA
+253 NTSTGAQVLLGDVA
-267 RVELGADTYQFD
+267 RVELGSDNYQFD
-279 SKFNGKPAGGVAIK
+279 SKFNGSPAGGVAIK

-300 LDTSEAVEARMVE
+300 LDTAAAVEKRLSE
-313 LRKNYPTGMKD
+313 LRHNYPSGLKD
-324 KLAFDTTPF
+324 KLAYDTTPF
-333 IKISI
+333 IRLSI

-348 IILVF
+348 VVLVF
-353 FVMFLFL
+353 IVMFLFL

-370 MAVPVVVL
+370 LAVPVVVL
-378 GTFAIIN
+378 GTFAVIN
-385 IFGFSINTLTM
+385 MFGFSINTLTM

-420 MQEDHLDP
+420 MQEEHLEP
-428 VAATELSMKQITG
+428 VPATEKSMSQISG
-441 ALIGM
+441 ALVGI

-453 FVPMSFFGGTTGVI
+453 FVPMAFFSGTTGVI

-476 TAMVLSLVVAVTF
+476 TAMILSLIVALTF

-494 ATILKQHNPNKKPSN
+494 ATLLKQHDPNKQESN

-516 RWFNAAFDRTA
+516 RWFNRSFDKLSV
-527 EKYQTGVNFM
+527 KYQGGVNRM

-544 GIVYAAVIGV
+544 GVIYIAVIAA
-554 LVVLFKMLPSSFL
+554 LVGLYKMLPSSFL

-580 LPPNATLDRTDKVIN
+580 LPPSASLERTDKVIT
-595 TMTHYFMENEKASV
+595 TMTDYFMNKEKDNVDSI
-609 ESVFSVSGFSFTGIG
+609 FTVSGFSFTGVG
-624 QNAGLAFVKLK
+624 QNAGLAFIKLK
-635 DWEKRT
+635 DWGERT
-641 TPEQQIGSLIQRG
+641 TPESQIGAIIQRG
-654 MALNMIAKDASYVM
+654 MALNMIVKDASYIM
-668 PLQLPAMPELGVT
+668 PLQLPAMPELGVSS
-681 AGFNFQLKASA
+681 GFDIQLKDVS
-692 GQSHEQLLAAR
+692 GQGHDKLIAAR
-703 NTILGLAAQDK
+703 NAILGMAAQDK

-729 YQINIDQAQAG
+729 YQITIDQAQAG
-740 AMGVSIADINS
+740 AMGISIADINS

-763 DFIDRGR
+763 DFVDRGR

-779 AHARMMPEDLNKWYV
+779 ADTRMMPEDLNKWYV
-794 RNNKGEMIPFSS
+794 RNNKGEMVPFSA
-806 FATGTWTY
+806 FAKGEWTY

-823 GIASMN
+823 GVSSVN
-829 IQGSP
+829 IQGTP
-834 APGTSSGDAMLAM
+834 APGVSSGDAMLAM
-847 EEIVAKL
+847 EEIIGKL

-870 LEERESGSQA
+870 LEERDSGNQTV
-880 PFLYALSLLIVFL
+880 PLLILSLLIVFL
-893 CLAALYESWSV
+893 CLSALYESWSIPV
-904 PFSILLV
+904 SVLLV
-911 VPLGVVGAIILTMF
+911 VPLGIIGAFTLTWLGMVIK
-925 GHTGLFGGITLFGRT
+925 GD
-940 YFAPDANLSNNIYF
+940 PNLSFNIYF
-954 QVALIAVIGLSAK
+954 QVAIVAVIGLSAK

-978 LQEKGESLFDA
+978 LQEKGEDLFEA

-1009 FGVLPLALSS
+1009 FGVLPLALAS

-1025 QHSVGYGVLGGVIT
+1025 QHSVGYGVLGGVIS

-1045 FFIPVFFVWVRSIFK
+1045 FFIPVFFVWIRSIFK
-1060 YKPKNQNLQEHKS
+1060 YKPKTLNIQEH

>member
-16 ALVIMLAGILTLTK
+16 ALVVMLAGVLSLTT
-30 MPIAQYPTI
+30 MPVAQYPTI
-39 APPTVTISATYPGAS
+39 APPVVTIAATYPGAS
-54 ASTVE
+54 AQTVE

-89 SIQLNFEQGVDPDI
+89 SINLNFEQGVDPDI

-125 QGVKVTKSGASFLQ
+125 QGVKVTKSGASFMQ
-139 VLAFYSES
+139 VLAFYSP
-147 DSLSADDI
+147 DGSLSGADI
-155 KDYVNSNIS
+155 NDYVNSNIS
-164 EPLSRVAGVGEVQV
+164 EPLSRVAGVGELQV
-178 FGGSYAMR
+178 FGGQYAMR
-186 IWLDPAKLTSLGITP
+186 IWLDPAKMNSLQVTP
-201 SDVAAAIRAQNSQVA
+201 SDIAAAIRAQNAQVA

-221 GAPSIEGQ
+221 GAPSVQGQ

-240 LTTPEQFKNIFLR
+240 LQTPEQFKNIFLK
-253 NTSDGAQVRLGDVA
+253 NTSSGAQVRLSDVA
-267 RVELGADTYQFD
+267 RVELGSDNYQFD
-279 SKFNGKPAGGVAIK
+279 SKFNGKAAGGVAIK

-300 LDTSEAVEARMVE
+300 LDTAAAVEERLKQ
-313 LRKNYPTGMKD
+313 LRPNYPEGLKD
-324 KLAFDTTPF
+324 ELAFDTTPF
-333 IKISI
+333 IELSI
-338 ESVVHTLIEA
+338 KSVVKTLIEA

-353 FVMFLFL
+353 IVMFLFL

-378 GTFAIIN
+378 GTFAVIN
-385 IFGFSINTLTM
+385 MFGFSINTLTM

-420 MQEDHLDP
+420 MVEEHLDP
-428 VAATELSMKQITG
+428 VAATEKSMKQISG
-441 ALIGM
+441 ALVGI

-453 FVPMSFFGGTTGVI
+453 FVPMAFFAGTTGVI

-476 TAMVLSLVVAVTF
+476 TAMILSLIVALTF

-494 ATILKQHNPNKKPSN
+494 ATLLKQHDPNKAESN

-516 RWFNAAFDRTA
+516 RWFNSSF
-527 EKYQTGVNFM
+527 EKLSVKYQGGVNRM
-537 THHKLFS
+537 THHKVFS
-544 GIVYAAVIGV
+544 GVVYLLVIAG
-554 LVVLFKMLPSSFL
+554 LVGLYKALPSSFL
-567 PEEDQGV
+567 PDEDQGV

-580 LPPNATLDRTDKVIN
+580 LPPSASLERTDKVIT
-595 TMTHYFMENEKASV
+595 TMTDYFMNKEKEHV
-609 ESVFSVSGFSFTGIG
+609 ESIFTVSGFSFTGVG
-624 QNAGLAFVKLK
+624 QNAGLAFIKLK
-635 DWEKRT
+635 DWSERT
-641 TPEQQIGSLIQRG
+641 TPESQIGAIIQRG
-654 MALNMIAKDASYVM
+654 MALNMIVKDASYIM
-668 PLQLPAMPELGVT
+668 PLQLPAMPELGVS
-681 AGFNFQLKASA
+681 AGFNIQLKDAS
-692 GQSHEQLLAAR
+692 GQGHEKLIAAR
-703 NTILGLAAQDK
+703 NAILGMAAQDK

-740 AMGVSIADINS
+740 AMGVSIADINT
-751 TMSMAWGGSYIN
+751 TMSMAWGGTYIN
-763 DFIDRGR
+763 DFVDRGR

-779 AHARMMPEDLNKWYV
+779 ANTRMMPEDLNKWYV
-794 RNNKGEMIPFSS
+794 RNSSGTMVPFSA
-806 FATGTWTY
+806 FATGEWTY

-823 GIASMN
+823 GVSSVN
-829 IQGSP
+829 IQGTP
-834 APGTSSGDAMLAM
+834 APGVSSGDAMLAM
-847 EEIVAKL
+847 EEIIGKL

-870 LEERESGSQA
+870 LEERDSGNQTG
-880 PFLYALSLLIVFL
+880 PLLVLSMLIVFL
-893 CLAALYESWSV
+893 CLAALYESWSIPV
-904 PFSILLV
+904 SVLLV
-911 VPLGVVGAIILTMF
+911 VPLGILGAFALTWLGMIIK
-925 GHTGLFGGITLFGRT
+925 GD
-940 YFAPDANLSNNIYF
+940 PNLSFNIYF
-954 QVALIAVIGLSAK
+954 QVAIVAVIGLSAK

-978 LQEKGESLFDA
+978 LQEQGEDLFDA

-1009 FGVLPLALSS
+1009 FGVLPLALST

-1025 QHSVGYGVLGGVIT
+1025 QHSVGFGVLGGVIS

-1045 FFIPVFFVWVRSIFK
+1045 FFIPVFFVWIRSIFK
-1060 YKPKNQNLQEHKS
+1060 YKPKKQNNQEQTS

>member
-54 ASTVE
+54 AETVE

-80 SNSAGNGQA
+80 SNSAGNGSS
-89 SIQLNFEQGVDPDI
+89 SISLNFEQGVDPDI

-125 QGVKVTKSGASFLQ
+125 QGVRVTKSGASFLQ
-139 VLAFYSES
+139 VLAFYSPDGS
-147 DSLSADDI
+147 MTADDI

-186 IWLDPAKLTSLGITP
+186 IWLDPAKMASLQVTP
-201 SDVAAAIRAQNSQVA
+201 SDIATAIRTQNAQVA

-221 GAPSIEGQ
+221 GAPAVEGQ
-229 VLNATVNAQSM
+229 VLNATVTAQS
-240 LTTPEQFKNIFLR
+240 LLQTPEQFSNIFLK
-253 NTSDGAQVRLGDVA
+253 NTTSGAQVRLGDVA
-267 RVELGADTYQFD
+267 RVELGADNYQFD

-300 LDTSEAVEARMVE
+300 LDTAQAVEERLE
-313 LRKNYPTGMKD
+313 QLRPNYPQGMVD
-324 KLAFDTTPF
+324 QLAFDTTPF
-333 IKISI
+333 IELSI
-338 ESVVHTLIEA
+338 KSVVKTLIEA

-353 FVMFLFL
+353 LVMFLFL

-378 GTFAIIN
+378 GTFAVIN
-385 IFGFSINTLTM
+385 VFGFSINTLTM

-420 MQEDHLDP
+420 MVEEHLDP
-428 VAATELSMKQITG
+428 VSATEKSMKQISG
-441 ALIGM
+441 ALIGI
-446 TSVLTAV
+446 TSVLSAV
-453 FVPMSFFGGTTGVI
+453 FVPMAFFGGTTGVI

-476 TAMVLSLVVAVTF
+476 TAMVLSLIVALTF

-494 ATILKQHNPNKKPSN
+494 ATLLKQHDPNKPQSN
-509 NIFARFF
+509 GIFARFF
-516 RWFNAAFDRTA
+516 RWFNSSFDKVSV
-527 EKYQTGVNFM
+527 KYQGGVNRM
-537 THHKLFS
+537 THSKIFS
-544 GIVYAAVIGV
+544 GVVYA
-554 LVVLFKMLPSSFL
+554 VVLGIIVLLFQKLPSSFL
-567 PEEDQGV
+567 PDEDQGV

-580 LPPNATLDRTDKVIN
+580 LPPNATLERTDKVVS
-595 TMTHYFMENEKASV
+595 TMTNYFLENEKEHV
-609 ESVFSVSGFSFTGIG
+609 ESVFSVAGFSFTGVG
-624 QNAGLAFVKLK
+624 QNAGLAFIKLK
-635 DWEKRT
+635 DWSERHS
-641 TPEQQIGSLIQRG
+641 PESQVGAIIQRG
-654 MALNMIAKDASYVM
+654 MALNMIVKDASYIM
-668 PLQLPAMPELGVT
+668 PLQLPAMPELGVS
-681 AGFNFQLKASA
+681 AGFNLQLKAAS
-692 GQSHEQLLAAR
+692 GQSHDQLLAAR
-703 NTILGLAAQDK
+703 NTILGLAAQDS

-729 YQINIDQAQAG
+729 YRVIVDHAQAG
-740 AMGVSIADINS
+740 ALGVSVAEINS
-751 TMSMAWGGSYIN
+751 TMGIAWGGSYIN

-779 AHARMMPEDLNKWYV
+779 AGSRMMPEDLDQWYV
-794 RNNKGEMIPFSS
+794 RNNRGEMVPFSA
-806 FATGTWTY
+806 FATGEWTY

-823 GIASMN
+823 GVSSMN
-829 IQGSP
+829 IQGTP
-834 APGTSSGDAMLAM
+834 APGISSGDAMVAM

-854 PSMGLQ
+854 PEMGLQ
-860 GFDYEWTGLS
+860 GFDFEWTGLS
-870 LEERESGSQA
+870 LEERESGAQA

-893 CLAALYESWSV
+893 CLAALYESWSI
-904 PFSILLV
+904 PFSVLLV
-911 VPLGVVGAIILTMF
+911 VPLGIVGALLLT
-925 GHTGLFGGITLFGRT
+925 FGGMVLLQN
-940 YFAPDANLSNNIYF
+940 PNLSNNIYF
-954 QVALIAVIGLSAK
+954 QVAIIAVIGLSAK

-978 LQEKGESLFDA
+978 LQEQGEELFEA

-1009 FGVLPLALSS
+1009 FGVLPLALAS

-1025 QHSVGYGVLGGVIT
+1025 QHSVGYGVLGGVIS

-1045 FFIPVFFVWVRSIFK
+1045 FFIPVFYVWIRSVFK
-1060 YKPKNQNLQEHKS
+1060 YKPKQQNQEYKS

>member
-1 MAQFFIHRPIFAWVI
+1 MAHFFIHRPIFAWVI
-16 ALVIMLAGILTLTK
+16 SLVIMLAGIITLTN

-39 APPTVTISATYPGAS
+39 APPTVTIAATYPGAS
-54 ASTVE
+54 AETVE

-80 SNSAGNGQA
+80 SNSAGNGSA
-89 SIQLNFEQGVDPDI
+89 SITLNFEQGIDPDI

-118 LPEDVQR
+118 LPDDVQR

-139 VLAFYSES
+139 VLAFYSPDE
-147 DSLSADDI
+147 SLSADDI

-186 IWLDPAKLTSLGITP
+186 IWMDPAKMASLQVTP
-201 SDVAAAIRAQNSQVA
+201 SDIAQAIRTQNAQVA

-221 GAPSIEGQ
+221 GAPSVQGQ
-229 VLNATVNAQSM
+229 ALNATVTAQS
-240 LTTPEQFKNIFLR
+240 LLQTPEQFSNIFLK
-253 NTSDGAQVRLGDVA
+253 NTASGAQVRLGDVA
-267 RVELGADTYQFD
+267 RIELGADNYQFI
-279 SKFNGKPAGGVAIK
+279 SKYNGKPAGGVAIK
-293 LATGANA
+293 LSTGANA
-300 LDTSEAVEARMVE
+300 LDTAAAVEERLKQ
-313 LRKNYPTGMKD
+313 LRPNYPAGLKD
-324 KLAFDTTPF
+324 ELAFDTTPF
-333 IKISI
+333 IELSI
-338 ESVVHTLIEA
+338 KSVVKTLIEA

-353 FVMFLFL
+353 IVMFLFL

-378 GTFAIIN
+378 GTFAVIN
-385 IFGFSINTLTM
+385 MFGFSINTLTM

-420 MQEDHLDP
+420 MVEEHLDP
-428 VAATELSMKQITG
+428 VAATEKSMKQISG
-441 ALIGM
+441 ALVGI
-446 TSVLTAV
+446 TSVLSAV
-453 FVPMSFFGGTTGVI
+453 FIPMAFFGGTTGVI

-476 TAMVLSLVVAVTF
+476 TAMVLSLVVALTF

-494 ATILKQHNPNKKPSN
+494 ATILKQHDPNKPESN
-509 NIFARFF
+509 GVFARFF
-516 RWFNAAFDRTA
+516 RWFNRSFDKISV
-527 EKYQTGVNFM
+527 KYQGGVDRM
-537 THHKLFS
+537 THSKIFS
-544 GIVYAAVIGV
+544 GILYA
-554 LVVLFKMLPSSFL
+554 VVLGIIVLLFQKLPSSFL
-567 PEEDQGV
+567 PDEDQGV

-580 LPPNATLDRTDKVIN
+580 LPPNATLERTDA
-595 TMTHYFMENEKASV
+595 TMTSMTNFFRENEKEHV
-609 ESVFSVSGFSFTGIG
+609 QSVFSVSGFSFSGVG
-624 QNAGLAFVKLK
+624 QNAGMAFIKLK
-635 DWEKRT
+635 DWSERT
-641 TPEQQIGSLIQRG
+641 SPESQVGAIIQRG
-654 MALNMIAKDASYVM
+654 MALNMIVKDATYIM
-668 PLQLPAMPELGVT
+668 PLQLPAMPELGVS
-681 AGFNFQLKASA
+681 AGFNLQLKDAA
-692 GQSHEQLLAAR
+692 GNGHEKLTMAR
-703 NTILGLAAQDK
+703 NIVLGEAAKDP
-714 RLAGV
+714 RLIGV

-729 YQINIDQAQAG
+729 YRILIDQAQAG
-740 AMGVSIADINS
+740 AAGVSIAEINS
-751 TMSMAWGGSYIN
+751 TMGMAWGGSYIN

-770 VKKVYVQGE
+770 VKKVYVQAE
-779 AHARMMPEDLNKWYV
+779 SDSRMMPEDLNKWYV
-794 RNNKGEMIPFSS
+794 RNNRGEMVPFSA
-806 FATGTWTY
+806 FATGEWTY

-823 GIASMN
+823 GVSAKN
-829 IQGSP
+829 IQGAP
-834 APGTSSGDAMLAM
+834 APGVSSGEAMQAM

-854 PSMGLQ
+854 PSMGLN

-870 LEERESGSQA
+870 LEERESGDQA

-893 CLAALYESWSV
+893 CLAALYESWSI
-904 PFSILLV
+904 PFSVLLV
-911 VPLGVVGAIILTMF
+911 VPLGIVGALLLT
-925 GHTGLFGGITLFGRT
+925 FGGMILFKN
-940 YFAPDANLSNNIYF
+940 PNLSNNIYF
-954 QVALIAVIGLSAK
+954 QVAIIAVIGLSAK

-978 LQEKGESLFDA
+978 LQEKGEDLFEA

-1025 QHSVGYGVLGGVIT
+1025 QHSVGYGVLGGVIS

-1045 FFIPVFFVWVRSIFK
+1045 FFIPVFYVWIRSIFK
-1060 YKPKNQNLQEHKS
+1060 YKPKQQNQQEHVS

>member
-30 MPIAQYPTI
+30 MPVAQYPTI

-54 ASTVE
+54 AQTVE

-80 SNSAGNGQA
+80 SSSAGNGQA
-89 SIQLNFEQGVDPDI
+89 SINLNFEQGIDPDI

-125 QGVKVTKSGASFLQ
+125 QGVRVTKSGASFMQ
-139 VLAFYSES
+139 VVAFYSP
-147 DSLSADDI
+147 DGSLSASDI

-164 EPLSRVAGVGEVQV
+164 EPLSRVAGVGEVTV

-186 IWLDPAKLTSLGITP
+186 IWLDPAKLTSFNLTP
-201 SDVAAAIRAQNSQVA
+201 SDVAAAIRSQNAQVA

-221 GAPSIEGQ
+221 GAPAVQGQ

-240 LTTPEQFKNIFLR
+240 LQTPEQFKNIFLK
-253 NTSDGAQVRLGDVA
+253 NAADGAQVRLSDVA
-267 RVELGADTYQFD
+267 RVELGSDNYQFD
-279 SKFNGKPAGGVAIK
+279 SKFNGNPAGGVAIK

-300 LDTSEAVEARMVE
+300 LDTAAAVEKRLSE
-313 LRKNYPTGMKD
+313 LRVNYPSGLKD
-324 KLAFDTTPF
+324 KLAYDTTPF
-333 IKISI
+333 IKLSI

-348 IILVF
+348 VVLVF
-353 FVMFLFL
+353 IVMFLFL

-370 MAVPVVVL
+370 LAVPVVVL
-378 GTFAIIN
+378 GTFAVIN

-420 MQEDHLDP
+420 MQEEHLEP
-428 VAATELSMKQITG
+428 VPATEKSMGQISG
-441 ALIGM
+441 ALIGI

-453 FVPMSFFGGTTGVI
+453 FVPMAFFGGTTGVI

-476 TAMVLSLVVAVTF
+476 TAMILSLIVALTF

-494 ATILKQHNPNKKPSN
+494 ATLLKQHDPNKEQSN
-509 NIFARFF
+509 SIFARFF
-516 RWFNAAFDRTA
+516 RGFNSGFEKLS
-527 EKYQTGVNFM
+527 EKYQGGVNRM

-544 GIVYAAVIGV
+544 GVIYIVVIAA
-554 LVVLFKMLPSSFL
+554 LVGLYKMLPSSFL

-580 LPPNATLDRTDKVIN
+580 LPPSASLERTDKVIT
-595 TMTHYFMENEKASV
+595 TMTDYFLNKEKEHV
-609 ESVFSVSGFSFTGIG
+609 ESIFTVSGFSFTGVG
-624 QNAGLAFVKLK
+624 QNAGLAFIKLK
-635 DWEKRT
+635 DWSERT
-641 TPEQQIGSLIQRG
+641 TPESQIGAIIQRG
-654 MALNMIAKDASYVM
+654 MALNMIVKDASYIM
-668 PLQLPAMPELGVT
+668 PLQLPAMPELGVSS
-681 AGFNFQLKASA
+681 GFNIQLKDVS
-692 GQSHEQLLAAR
+692 GQGHEKLIAAR
-703 NTILGLAAQDK
+703 NAILGMASQDK

-729 YQINIDQAQAG
+729 YKITVDQAQAG
-740 AMGVSIADINS
+740 AMGVSISDINS

-763 DFIDRGR
+763 DFVDRGR

-779 AHARMMPEDLNKWYV
+779 ADTRMMPEDLNKWYV
-794 RNNKGEMIPFSS
+794 RNNKGEMVPFSA
-806 FATGTWTY
+806 FAKGEWTY

-823 GIASMN
+823 GVSSVN

-834 APGTSSGDAMLAM
+834 APGVSSGDAMLAM
-847 EEIVAKL
+847 EEIIGKL

-870 LEERESGSQA
+870 LEERDSGNQTV
-880 PFLYALSLLIVFL
+880 PLLILSLLIVFL
-893 CLAALYESWSV
+893 CLSALYESWAIPISV
-904 PFSILLV
+904 LLV
-911 VPLGVVGAIILTMF
+911 VPLGIIGAFTMTWL
-925 GHTGLFGGITLFGRT
+925 GMVIKGD
-940 YFAPDANLSNNIYF
+940 PNLSFNIYF
-954 QVALIAVIGLSAK
+954 QVAIVAVIGLSAK

-978 LQEKGESLFDA
+978 LQEKGEELFEA

-1009 FGVLPLALSS
+1009 FGVLPLALAS

-1025 QHSVGYGVLGGVIT
+1025 QHSVGYGVLGGVIS

-1045 FFIPVFFVWVRSIFK
+1045 FFIPVFFVWIRSIFK
-1060 YKPKNQNLQEHKS
+1060 YKPKTLNTQEH

>member
-30 MPIAQYPTI
+30 MPVAQYPTI

-54 ASTVE
+54 AKTVE

-89 SIQLNFEQGVDPDI
+89 SINLNFEQGIDPDI

-125 QGVKVTKSGASFLQ
+125 QGVRVTKSGASFMQ
-139 VLAFYSES
+139 VIAFYSP
-147 DSLSADDI
+147 DNNLSASDI

-186 IWLDPAKLTSLGITP
+186 IWLDPAKLTSFNLTP
-201 SDVAAAIRAQNSQVA
+201 ADVAAAIRAQNSQVA

-221 GAPSIEGQ
+221 GAPATSGQ

-240 LTTPEQFKNIFLR
+240 LQTPEQFKNIFLK
-253 NTSDGAQVRLGDVA
+253 NTAAGAQVRLSDVA
-267 RVELGADTYQFD
+267 RVELGSDNYQFD
-279 SKFNGKPAGGVAIK
+279 SKFNGNPAGGVAIK

-300 LDTSEAVEARMVE
+300 LDTAKAVEKRLSE
-313 LRKNYPTGMKD
+313 LRNNYPTGLKD
-324 KLAFDTTPF
+324 KLAYDTTPF
-333 IKISI
+333 VKLSI

-348 IILVF
+348 VILVF
-353 FVMFLFL
+353 IVMFLFL

-370 MAVPVVVL
+370 LAVPVVVL
-378 GTFAIIN
+378 GTFAVIN

-420 MQEDHLDP
+420 MQEEHLEP
-428 VAATELSMKQITG
+428 VPATEKSMSQISG
-441 ALIGM
+441 ALIGI

-453 FVPMSFFGGTTGVI
+453 FVPMAFFGGTTGVI

-476 TAMVLSLVVAVTF
+476 TAMILSLIVALTF

-494 ATILKQHNPNKKPSN
+494 ATLLKQHDPNKPESN

-516 RWFNAAFDRTA
+516 RWFNRSFDKLSV
-527 EKYQTGVNFM
+527 KYQGGVNRM
-537 THHKLFS
+537 THHKIFS
-544 GIVYAAVIGV
+544 GVVYIAVIAS
-554 LVVLFKMLPSSFL
+554 LVGLYKMLPSSFL

-580 LPPNATLDRTDKVIN
+580 LPPSASLERTDKVIT
-595 TMTHYFMENEKASV
+595 TMTGYFLNKEKEHV
-609 ESVFSVSGFSFTGIG
+609 ESIFTVSGFSFTGVG
-624 QNAGLAFVKLK
+624 QNAGLAFIKLK
-635 DWEKRT
+635 DWSERT
-641 TPEQQIGSLIQRG
+641 TPESQIGAIIQRG
-654 MALNMIAKDASYVM
+654 MALNMIVKDASYIM
-668 PLQLPAMPELGVT
+668 PLQLPAMPELGVSS
-681 AGFNFQLKASA
+681 GFDIQLKDVS
-692 GQSHEQLLAAR
+692 GQGHEKLIAAR
-703 NTILGLAAQDK
+703 NAILGMAAQDK

-729 YQINIDQAQAG
+729 YQIIVDQAQAG
-740 AMGVSIADINS
+740 AMGISISDINS

-763 DFIDRGR
+763 DFVDRGR

-779 AHARMMPEDLNKWYV
+779 ADTRMMPEDLNKWYV
-794 RNNKGEMIPFSS
+794 RNNKGEMVPFSA
-806 FATGTWTY
+806 FAKGEWTY

-823 GIASMN
+823 GVSSVN
-829 IQGSP
+829 IQGTP
-834 APGTSSGDAMLAM
+834 APGVSSGDAMLAM
-847 EEIVAKL
+847 EEIIGKL

-870 LEERESGSQA
+870 LEERDSGNQTL
-880 PFLYALSLLIVFL
+880 PLLILSLLIVFL
-893 CLAALYESWSV
+893 CLSALYESWAIPISV
-904 PFSILLV
+904 LLV
-911 VPLGVVGAIILTMF
+911 VPLGIIGAFTLTWLGMVIK
-925 GHTGLFGGITLFGRT
+925 GD
-940 YFAPDANLSNNIYF
+940 PNLSFNIYF
-954 QVALIAVIGLSAK
+954 QVAIVAVIGLSAK

-978 LQEKGESLFDA
+978 LQEQGEDLFDA

-1009 FGVLPLALSS
+1009 FGVLPLALAS

-1025 QHSVGYGVLGGVIT
+1025 QHSVGYGVLGGVIS

-1045 FFIPVFFVWVRSIFK
+1045 FFIPVFFVWIRSIFK
-1060 YKPKNQNLQEHKS
+1060 YKPKTLNTQEH

>member
-16 ALVIMLAGILTLTK
+16 ALVVMLAGVLSLTT
-30 MPIAQYPTI
+30 MPVAQYPTI
-39 APPTVTISATYPGAS
+39 APPVVTIAATYPGAS
-54 ASTVE
+54 AQTVE

-89 SIQLNFEQGVDPDI
+89 SINLNFEQGIDPDI

-125 QGVKVTKSGASFLQ
+125 QGVKVTKSGASFMQ
-139 VLAFYSES
+139 VLAFYSP
-147 DSLSADDI
+147 DGSLSGADI
-155 KDYVNSNIS
+155 NDYVNSNIS
-164 EPLSRVAGVGEVQV
+164 EPLSRVAGVGELQV
-178 FGGSYAMR
+178 FGGQYAMR
-186 IWLDPAKLTSLGITP
+186 IWLDPAKMNSLQVTP
-201 SDVAAAIRAQNSQVA
+201 SDIAAAIRAQNAQVA

-221 GAPSIEGQ
+221 GAPSVQGQ

-240 LTTPEQFKNIFLR
+240 LQTPEQFKNIFLK
-253 NTSDGAQVRLGDVA
+253 NTSSGAQVRLSDVA
-267 RVELGADTYQFD
+267 RVELGSDNYQFD
-279 SKFNGKPAGGVAIK
+279 SKFNGKAAGGVAIK

-300 LDTSEAVEARMVE
+300 LDTAAAVEKRLSE
-313 LRKNYPTGMKD
+313 LRKNYPNGLKD
-324 KLAFDTTPF
+324 QLAYDTTPF
-333 IKISI
+333 IELSI
-338 ESVVHTLIEA
+338 KSVVKTLIEA

-353 FVMFLFL
+353 IVMFLFL

-370 MAVPVVVL
+370 LAVPVVVL
-378 GTFAIIN
+378 GTFAVIN

-420 MQEDHLDP
+420 MVEEHLDP
-428 VAATELSMKQITG
+428 VAATEKSMQQISG
-441 ALIGM
+441 ALVGI

-453 FVPMSFFGGTTGVI
+453 FVPMAFFAGTTGVI

-476 TAMVLSLVVAVTF
+476 TAMILSLIVALTF

-494 ATILKQHNPNKKPSN
+494 ATLLKQHDANKPESN

-516 RWFNAAFDRTA
+516 RWFNSSFEKVAV
-527 EKYQTGVNFM
+527 KYQGGVNRM
-537 THHKLFS
+537 THHKIFS
-544 GIVYAAVIGV
+544 GVVYLLV
-554 LVVLFKMLPSSFL
+554 LAGLFGLYKALPSSFL
-567 PEEDQGV
+567 PDEDQGV

-580 LPPNATLDRTDKVIN
+580 LPPSASLERTDKVIT
-595 TMTHYFMENEKASV
+595 TMTDYFLNKEKENV
-609 ESVFSVSGFSFTGIG
+609 ESIFTVSGFSFTGVG
-624 QNAGLAFVKLK
+624 QNAGLAFIKLK
-635 DWEKRT
+635 DWSERT
-641 TPEQQIGSLIQRG
+641 TPESQIGAIIQRG
-654 MALNMIAKDASYVM
+654 MALNMIVKDASYIM
-668 PLQLPAMPELGVT
+668 PLQLPAMPELGVSS
-681 AGFNFQLKASA
+681 GFDIQLKDAS
-692 GQSHEQLLAAR
+692 GQGHDKLIAAR
-703 NTILGLAAQDK
+703 NAVLGMAAQDK

-751 TMSMAWGGSYIN
+751 TMNMAWGGSYIN
-763 DFIDRGR
+763 DFVDRGR
-770 VKKVYVQGE
+770 VKKVYVQGDSNT
-779 AHARMMPEDLNKWYV
+779 RMMPEDLNKWYV
-794 RNNKGEMIPFSS
+794 RNNVGTMVPFSA
-806 FATGTWTY
+806 FASGEWTY

-823 GIASMN
+823 GIASAN
-829 IQGSP
+829 IQGTP
-834 APGTSSGDAMLAM
+834 APGVSSGDAMLAM
-847 EEIVAKL
+847 EEIIGKL
-854 PSMGLQ
+854 PSMGLD

-870 LEERESGSQA
+870 LEERDSGNQTA
-880 PFLYALSLLIVFL
+880 PLLVLSMLIVFL
-893 CLAALYESWSV
+893 CLAALYESWSIPV
-904 PFSILLV
+904 SVLLV
-911 VPLGVVGAIILTMF
+911 VPLGIIGAFTLTWLGMIIK
-925 GHTGLFGGITLFGRT
+925 GD
-940 YFAPDANLSNNIYF
+940 PNLSFNIYF
-954 QVALIAVIGLSAK
+954 QVAIVAVIGLSAK

-978 LQEKGESLFDA
+978 LQEQGEDLFDA

-1009 FGVLPLALSS
+1009 FGVLPLALST

-1025 QHSVGYGVLGGVIT
+1025 QHSVGFGVLGGVIS

-1045 FFIPVFFVWVRSIFK
+1045 FFIPVFFVWIRSIFK
-1060 YKPKNQNLQEHKS
+1060 YKPKKQNNQEQTS

>member
-1 MAQFFIHRPIFAWVI
+1 MAHFFIHRPIFAWVI
-16 ALVIMLAGILTLTK
+16 SLVIMLAGIITLTN

-39 APPTVTISATYPGAS
+39 APPTVTIAATYPGAS
-54 ASTVE
+54 AETVE

-80 SNSAGNGQA
+80 SNSAGNGSA
-89 SIQLNFEQGVDPDI
+89 SITLNFEQGIDPDI

-118 LPEDVQR
+118 LPDDVQR

-139 VLAFYSES
+139 VLAFYSPDE
-147 DSLSADDI
+147 SLSADDI

-186 IWLDPAKLTSLGITP
+186 IWMDPAKMASLQVTP
-201 SDVAAAIRAQNSQVA
+201 SDIAQAIRTQNAQVA

-221 GAPSIEGQ
+221 GAPSVQGQ
-229 VLNATVNAQSM
+229 ALNATVTAQS
-240 LTTPEQFKNIFLR
+240 LLQTPEQFSNIFLK
-253 NTSDGAQVRLGDVA
+253 NTASGAQVRLGDVA
-267 RVELGADTYQFD
+267 RIELGADNYQFI
-279 SKFNGKPAGGVAIK
+279 SKYNGKPAGGVAIK
-293 LATGANA
+293 LSTGANA
-300 LDTSEAVEARMVE
+300 LDTAAAVEERLKQ
-313 LRKNYPTGMKD
+313 LRPNYPAGLKD
-324 KLAFDTTPF
+324 ELAFDTTPF
-333 IKISI
+333 IELSI
-338 ESVVHTLIEA
+338 KSVVKTLIEA

-353 FVMFLFL
+353 IVMFLFL

-378 GTFAIIN
+378 GTFAVIN
-385 IFGFSINTLTM
+385 MFGFSINTLTM

-420 MQEDHLDP
+420 MVEEHLDP
-428 VAATELSMKQITG
+428 VAATEKSMKQISG
-441 ALIGM
+441 ALVGI
-446 TSVLTAV
+446 TSVLSAV
-453 FVPMSFFGGTTGVI
+453 FIPMAFFGGTTGVI

-476 TAMVLSLVVAVTF
+476 TAMVLSLVVALTF

-494 ATILKQHNPNKKPSN
+494 ATILKQHDPNKPESN
-509 NIFARFF
+509 GVFARFF
-516 RWFNAAFDRTA
+516 RWFNRSFDKISV
-527 EKYQTGVNFM
+527 KYQGGVDRM
-537 THHKLFS
+537 THSKIFS
-544 GIVYAAVIGV
+544 GILYA
-554 LVVLFKMLPSSFL
+554 VVLGIIVLLFQKLPSSFL
-567 PEEDQGV
+567 PDEDQGV

-580 LPPNATLDRTDKVIN
+580 LPPNATLERTDA
-595 TMTHYFMENEKASV
+595 TMTSMTNFFRENEKEHV
-609 ESVFSVSGFSFTGIG
+609 QSVFSVSGFSFSGVG
-624 QNAGLAFVKLK
+624 QNAGMAFIKLK
-635 DWEKRT
+635 DWSERT
-641 TPEQQIGSLIQRG
+641 SPESQVGAIIQRG
-654 MALNMIAKDASYVM
+654 MSLNMIVKDATYIM
-668 PLQLPAMPELGVT
+668 PLQLPAMPELGVS
-681 AGFNFQLKASA
+681 AGFNLQLKDAA
-692 GQSHEQLLAAR
+692 GNGHEKLTMAR
-703 NTILGLAAQDK
+703 NIVLGEAAKDP
-714 RLAGV
+714 RLMGV

-729 YQINIDQAQAG
+729 YRILIDQAQAG
-740 AMGVSIADINS
+740 AAGVSIAEINS
-751 TMSMAWGGSYIN
+751 TMGMAWGGSYIN

-770 VKKVYVQGE
+770 VKKVYVQAE
-779 AHARMMPEDLNKWYV
+779 SDSRMMPEDLNKWYV
-794 RNNKGEMIPFSS
+794 RNNRGEMVPFSA
-806 FATGTWTY
+806 FATGEWTY

-823 GIASMN
+823 GVSAKN
-829 IQGSP
+829 IQGAP
-834 APGTSSGDAMLAM
+834 APGVSSGEAMQAM

-854 PSMGLQ
+854 PSMGLN

-870 LEERESGSQA
+870 LEERESGDQA

-893 CLAALYESWSV
+893 CLAALYESWSI
-904 PFSILLV
+904 PFSVLLV
-911 VPLGVVGAIILTMF
+911 VPLGIVGALLLT
-925 GHTGLFGGITLFGRT
+925 FGGMILFKN
-940 YFAPDANLSNNIYF
+940 PNLSNNIYF
-954 QVALIAVIGLSAK
+954 QVAIIAVIGLSAK

-978 LQEKGESLFDA
+978 LQEKGEDLFEA

-1025 QHSVGYGVLGGVIT
+1025 QHSVGYGVLGGVIS

-1045 FFIPVFFVWVRSIFK
+1045 FFIPVFYVWIRSIFK
-1060 YKPKNQNLQEHKS
+1060 YKPKQQNQQEHVS

>member
-16 ALVIMLAGILTLTK
+16 ALVIMLAGIITLTK
-30 MPIAQYPTI
+30 MPVAQYPTI
-39 APPTVTISATYPGAS
+39 SPPSVTISATYPGAS
-54 ASTVE
+54 AQTVE

-89 SIQLNFEQGVDPDI
+89 SINLNFEQGIDPDI

-125 QGVKVTKSGASFLQ
+125 QGLKVTKSGASFMQ
-139 VLAFYSES
+139 VLAFYSP
-147 DSLSADDI
+147 DGSLSAADI

-186 IWLDPAKLTSLGITP
+186 IWLDPAKMTSLQITP
-201 SDVAAAIRAQNSQVA
+201 SDVATAINAQNSQVA

-221 GAPSIEGQ
+221 GAPSIQGQ

-240 LTTPEQFKNIFLR
+240 LQTPEQFRNIFLK
-253 NTSDGAQVRLGDVA
+253 NTASGAQVRLGDVA
-267 RVELGADTYQFD
+267 RVELGSDNYQFD
-279 SKFNGKPAGGVAIK
+279 SKFNGKAAGGVAIK

-300 LDTSEAVEARMVE
+300 LDTAAAVEKRLSE
-313 LRKNYPTGMKD
+313 LRKNYPNGLKD
-324 KLAFDTTPF
+324 QLAYDTTPF
-333 IKISI
+333 IKLSI

-348 IILVF
+348 VVLVF
-353 FVMFLFL
+353 IVMFLFL

-370 MAVPVVVL
+370 LAVPVVVL
-378 GTFAIIN
+378 GTFAVIN

-420 MQEDHLDP
+420 MQEEHLDP
-428 VAATELSMKQITG
+428 VAATEKSMQQISG
-441 ALIGM
+441 ALVGI

-453 FVPMSFFGGTTGVI
+453 FVPMAFFAGTTGVI

-476 TAMVLSLVVAVTF
+476 TAMILSLIVALTF

-494 ATILKQHNPNKKPSN
+494 ATLLKQHDPNKAESN

-516 RWFNAAFDRTA
+516 RWFNSSF
-527 EKYQTGVNFM
+527 EKLSVKYQGGVNRM
-537 THHKLFS
+537 THHKVFS
-544 GIVYAAVIGV
+544 GVVYLLVIAG
-554 LVVLFKMLPSSFL
+554 LVGLYKALPSSFL
-567 PEEDQGV
+567 PDEDQGV

-580 LPPNATLDRTDKVIN
+580 LPPSASLERTDKVIT
-595 TMTHYFMENEKASV
+595 TMTDYFMNKEKEHV
-609 ESVFSVSGFSFTGIG
+609 ESIFTVSGFSFTGVG
-624 QNAGLAFVKLK
+624 QNAGLAFIKLK
-635 DWEKRT
+635 DWSERT
-641 TPEQQIGSLIQRG
+641 TPESQIGAIIQRG
-654 MALNMIAKDASYVM
+654 MALNMIVKDASYIM
-668 PLQLPAMPELGVT
+668 PLQLPAMPELGVS
-681 AGFNFQLKASA
+681 AGFNIQLKDAS
-692 GQSHEQLLAAR
+692 GQGHEKLIAAR
-703 NTILGLAAQDK
+703 NAILGMAAQDK

-729 YQINIDQAQAG
+729 YQISIDQAQAG
-740 AMGVSIADINS
+740 AMGVSIADINT
-751 TMSMAWGGSYIN
+751 TMSMAWGGTYIN
-763 DFIDRGR
+763 DFVDRGR

-779 AHARMMPEDLNKWYV
+779 ANARMMPEDLNKWYV
-794 RNNKGEMIPFSS
+794 RNSSGTMVPFSA
-806 FATGTWTY
+806 FATGEWTY

-823 GIASMN
+823 GVSSVN
-829 IQGSP
+829 IQGTP
-834 APGTSSGDAMLAM
+834 APGVSSGDAMLAM
-847 EEIVAKL
+847 EEIIAKL

-870 LEERESGSQA
+870 LEERDSGNQTG
-880 PFLYALSLLIVFL
+880 PLLVLSMLIVFL
-893 CLAALYESWSV
+893 CLAALYESWSIPV
-904 PFSILLV
+904 SVLLV
-911 VPLGVVGAIILTMF
+911 VPLGILGAFALTWLGMIIK
-925 GHTGLFGGITLFGRT
+925 GD
-940 YFAPDANLSNNIYF
+940 PNLSFNIYF
-954 QVALIAVIGLSAK
+954 QVAIVAVIGLSAK

-978 LQEKGESLFDA
+978 LQEQGEDLFDA

-1009 FGVLPLALSS
+1009 FGVLPLALST

-1025 QHSVGYGVLGGVIT
+1025 QHSVGFGVLGGVIS

-1045 FFIPVFFVWVRSIFK
+1045 FFIPVFFVWIRSIFK
-1060 YKPKNQNLQEHKS
+1060 YKPKKQNNQEQTS

>member
-1 MAQFFIHRPIFAWVI
+1 
-16 ALVIMLAGILTLTK
+16 MLAGILTLTK
-30 MPIAQYPTI
+30 MPVAQYPTI

-54 ASTVE
+54 AKTVE

-89 SIQLNFEQGVDPDI
+89 SINLNFEQGIDPDI

-125 QGVKVTKSGASFLQ
+125 QGVRVTKSGASFMQ
-139 VLAFYSES
+139 VVAFYSP
-147 DSLSADDI
+147 DGSLSASDI

-164 EPLSRVAGVGEVQV
+164 EPLSRVAGVGEIQV

-186 IWLDPAKLTSLGITP
+186 IWLDPAKLTSFNLTP

-221 GAPSIEGQ
+221 GAPSTKGQ

-240 LTTPEQFKNIFLR
+240 LQTPEQFRKIFLK
-253 NTSDGAQVRLGDVA
+253 NTSTGAQVLLGDVA
-267 RVELGADTYQFD
+267 RVELGSDNYQFD
-279 SKFNGKPAGGVAIK
+279 SKFNGSPAGGVAIK

-300 LDTSEAVEARMVE
+300 LDTAAAVEKRLSE
-313 LRKNYPTGMKD
+313 LRHNYPSGLKD
-324 KLAFDTTPF
+324 KLAYDTTPF
-333 IKISI
+333 IRLSI

-348 IILVF
+348 VVLVF
-353 FVMFLFL
+353 IVMFLFL

-370 MAVPVVVL
+370 LAVPVVVL
-378 GTFAIIN
+378 GTFAVIN
-385 IFGFSINTLTM
+385 MFGFSINTLTM

-420 MQEDHLDP
+420 MQEEHLEP
-428 VAATELSMKQITG
+428 VPATEKSMSQISG
-441 ALIGM
+441 ALVGI

-453 FVPMSFFGGTTGVI
+453 FVPMAFFSGTTGVI

-476 TAMVLSLVVAVTF
+476 TAMILSLIVALTF

-494 ATILKQHNPNKKPSN
+494 ATLLKQHDPNKQESN

-516 RWFNAAFDRTA
+516 RWFNRSFDKLSV
-527 EKYQTGVNFM
+527 KYQGGVNRM

-544 GIVYAAVIGV
+544 GVIYIAVIAA
-554 LVVLFKMLPSSFL
+554 LVGLYKMLPSSFL

-580 LPPNATLDRTDKVIN
+580 LPPSASLERTDKVIT
-595 TMTHYFMENEKASV
+595 TMTDYFMNKEKDNVDSI
-609 ESVFSVSGFSFTGIG
+609 FTVSGFSFTGVG
-624 QNAGLAFVKLK
+624 QNAGLAFIKLK
-635 DWEKRT
+635 DWGERT
-641 TPEQQIGSLIQRG
+641 TPESQIGAIIQRG
-654 MALNMIAKDASYVM
+654 MALNMIVKDASYIM
-668 PLQLPAMPELGVT
+668 PLQLPAMPELGVSS
-681 AGFNFQLKASA
+681 GFDIQLKDVS
-692 GQSHEQLLAAR
+692 GQGHDKLVAAR
-703 NTILGLAAQDK
+703 NAILGMAAQDK

-729 YQINIDQAQAG
+729 YQITIDQAQAG
-740 AMGVSIADINS
+740 AMGISIADINS

-763 DFIDRGR
+763 DFVDRGR

-779 AHARMMPEDLNKWYV
+779 ADTRMMPEDLNKWYV
-794 RNNKGEMIPFSS
+794 RNNKGEMVPFSA
-806 FATGTWTY
+806 FAKGEWTY

-823 GIASMN
+823 GVSSVN
-829 IQGSP
+829 IQGTP
-834 APGTSSGDAMLAM
+834 APGVSSGDAMLAM
-847 EEIVAKL
+847 EEIIGKL

-870 LEERESGSQA
+870 LEERDSGNQTV
-880 PFLYALSLLIVFL
+880 PLLILSLLIVFL
-893 CLAALYESWSV
+893 CLSALYESWSIPV
-904 PFSILLV
+904 SVLLV
-911 VPLGVVGAIILTMF
+911 VPLGIIGAFTLTWLGMVIK
-925 GHTGLFGGITLFGRT
+925 GD
-940 YFAPDANLSNNIYF
+940 PNLSFNIYF
-954 QVALIAVIGLSAK
+954 QVAIVAVIGLSAK

-978 LQEKGESLFDA
+978 LQEKGEDLFEA

-1009 FGVLPLALSS
+1009 FGVLPLALAS

-1025 QHSVGYGVLGGVIT
+1025 QHSVGYGVLGGVIS

-1045 FFIPVFFVWVRSIFK
+1045 FFIPVFFVWIRSIFK
-1060 YKPKNQNLQEHKS
+1060 YKPKTLNTQEH

>member
-54 ASTVE
+54 AETVE

-80 SNSAGNGQA
+80 SNSAGNGSS
-89 SIQLNFEQGVDPDI
+89 SISLNFEQGVDPDI

-125 QGVKVTKSGASFLQ
+125 QGVRVTKSGASFLQ
-139 VLAFYSES
+139 VLAFYSPDGS
-147 DSLSADDI
+147 MTADDI

-186 IWLDPAKLTSLGITP
+186 IWLDPAKMASLQVTP
-201 SDVAAAIRAQNSQVA
+201 SDIATAIRTQNAQVA

-221 GAPSIEGQ
+221 GAPAVEGQ
-229 VLNATVNAQSM
+229 VLNATVTAQS
-240 LTTPEQFKNIFLR
+240 LLQTPEQFSNIFLK
-253 NTSDGAQVRLGDVA
+253 NTTSGAQVRLGDVA
-267 RVELGADTYQFD
+267 RVELGADSYQFD

-293 LATGANA
+293 LVTGANA
-300 LDTSEAVEARMVE
+300 LDTAQAVEERLE
-313 LRKNYPTGMKD
+313 QLRPNYPQGMVD
-324 KLAFDTTPF
+324 QLAFDTTPF
-333 IKISI
+333 IELSI
-338 ESVVHTLIEA
+338 KSVVKTLIEA

-353 FVMFLFL
+353 LVMFLFL

-378 GTFAIIN
+378 GTFAVIN
-385 IFGFSINTLTM
+385 VFGFSINTLTM

-420 MQEDHLDP
+420 MVEEHLDP
-428 VAATELSMKQITG
+428 VAATEKSMKQISG
-441 ALIGM
+441 ALIGI
-446 TSVLTAV
+446 TSVLSAV
-453 FVPMSFFGGTTGVI
+453 FVPMAFFGGTTGVI

-476 TAMVLSLVVAVTF
+476 TAMVLSLVVALTF

-494 ATILKQHNPNKKPSN
+494 ATLLKQHDPNKPESN
-509 NIFARFF
+509 GIFARFF
-516 RWFNAAFDRTA
+516 RWFNSSFDKVSV
-527 EKYQTGVNFM
+527 KYQGGVNRM
-537 THHKLFS
+537 THSKIFS
-544 GIVYAAVIGV
+544 GVVYA
-554 LVVLFKMLPSSFL
+554 VVLGIIVLLFQKLPSSFL
-567 PEEDQGV
+567 PDEDQGV

-580 LPPNATLDRTDKVIN
+580 LPPNATLERTDKVVS
-595 TMTHYFMENEKASV
+595 TMTNYFLENEKEHV
-609 ESVFSVSGFSFTGIG
+609 ESVFSVAGFSFTGVG
-624 QNAGLAFVKLK
+624 QNAGLAFIKLK
-635 DWEKRT
+635 DWSERHS
-641 TPEQQIGSLIQRG
+641 PESQVGAIIQRG
-654 MALNMIAKDASYVM
+654 MALNMIVKDASYIM
-668 PLQLPAMPELGVT
+668 PLQLPAMPELGVS
-681 AGFNFQLKASA
+681 AGFNLQLKAAS
-692 GQSHEQLLAAR
+692 GQNHDQLLAAR
-703 NTILGLAAQDK
+703 NTILGLAAQDS

-729 YQINIDQAQAG
+729 YRVIVDHAQAG
-740 AMGVSIADINS
+740 ALGVSVAEINS
-751 TMSMAWGGSYIN
+751 TMGIAWGGSYIN

-779 AHARMMPEDLNKWYV
+779 AGSRMMPEDLDQWYV
-794 RNNKGEMIPFSS
+794 RNNRGEMVPFSA
-806 FATGTWTY
+806 FATGEWTY

-823 GIASMN
+823 GVSSMN
-829 IQGSP
+829 IQGTP
-834 APGTSSGDAMLAM
+834 APGISSGDAMVAM

-854 PSMGLQ
+854 PEMGLQ
-860 GFDYEWTGLS
+860 GFDFEWTGLS
-870 LEERESGSQA
+870 LEERESGAQA

-893 CLAALYESWSV
+893 CLAALYESWSI
-904 PFSILLV
+904 PFSVLLV
-911 VPLGVVGAIILTMF
+911 VPLGIVGALLLT
-925 GHTGLFGGITLFGRT
+925 FGGMVLLQN
-940 YFAPDANLSNNIYF
+940 PNLSNNIYF
-954 QVALIAVIGLSAK
+954 QVAIIAVIGLSAK

-978 LQEKGESLFDA
+978 LQEQGEELFEA

-1009 FGVLPLALSS
+1009 FGVLPLALAS

-1025 QHSVGYGVLGGVIT
+1025 QHSVGYGVVGGVIS

-1045 FFIPVFFVWVRSIFK
+1045 FFIPVFYVWIRSVFK
-1060 YKPKNQNLQEHKS
+1060 YKPKQQNQEYKS

>member
-16 ALVIMLAGILTLTK
+16 SLVIMLAGIITLTN

-54 ASTVE
+54 AETVE

-89 SIQLNFEQGVDPDI
+89 SIALNFEQGVDPDI

-125 QGVKVTKSGASFLQ
+125 QGIKVTKSGASFLQ
-139 VLAFYSES
+139 VIAFFSE
-147 DSLSADDI
+147 DPSLSADDI
-155 KDYVNSNIS
+155 KDYVNANIS

-186 IWLDPAKLTSLGITP
+186 IWMDPSKMTSLQVTP
-201 SDVAAAIRAQNSQVA
+201 SDIATALRTQNAQVA

-221 GAPSIEGQ
+221 GAPSVEGQ
-229 VLNATVNAQSM
+229 VLNATVTAQS
-240 LTTPEQFKNIFLR
+240 LLQTPEQFKDIFLK
-253 NTSDGAQVRLGDVA
+253 NTTSGAQVRLGDVA
-267 RVELGADTYQFD
+267 RVELGADNYQFD
-279 SKFNGKPAGGVAIK
+279 SKFNGKAAGGVAIK

-300 LDTSEAVEARMVE
+300 LDTAKAVETRLQE
-313 LRKNYPTGMKD
+313 LRPNYPTGMKD
-324 KLAFDTTPF
+324 QLAFDTTPF
-333 IKISI
+333 IKLSI

-353 FVMFLFL
+353 LVMFLFL

-378 GTFAIIN
+378 GTFAVIN
-385 IFGFSINTLTM
+385 LFGFSINTLTM

-420 MQEDHLDP
+420 MVEDHLDP
-428 VAATELSMKQITG
+428 VTATEVSMKQISG
-441 ALIGM
+441 ALIGI

-453 FVPMSFFGGTTGVI
+453 FVPMAFMSGTTGVI
-467 YRQFSITLV
+467 YRQFSVTLV
-476 TAMVLSLVVAVTF
+476 TAMILSLIVALTF

-494 ATILKQHNPNKKPSN
+494 ATLLKQHDKDAAPSN
-509 NIFARFF
+509 SLPARFF
-516 RWFNAAFDRTA
+516 RWFNTSFDKLA
-527 EKYQTGVNFM
+527 EKYQGGVNIM
-537 THHKLFS
+537 THKKVFS
-544 GIVYAAVIGV
+544 GVLYVVVLGV
-554 LVVLFKMLPSSFL
+554 LGLLFTKLPSSFL

-580 LPPNATLDRTDKVIN
+580 LPPNATLQRTDKTIN
-595 TMTHYFMENEKASV
+595 TMTDYFLNKEKDYV
-609 ESVFSVSGFSFTGIG
+609 ESVFSVAGFSFTGVG
-624 QNAGLAFVKLK
+624 QNAGLAFIKLK
-635 DWEKRT
+635 DWEDRKS
-641 TPEQQIGSLIQRG
+641 PESQVGAIIQRG
-654 MALNMIAKDASYVM
+654 MALNMIVKDAAYIM
-668 PLQLPAMPELGVT
+668 PLQLPAMPELGVS
-681 AGFNFQLKASA
+681 AGFNLQLKDAA
-692 GQSHEQLLAAR
+692 GKGHQQLLNAR
-703 NTILGLAAQDK
+703 NAILGMAAQDK

-729 YQINIDQAQAG
+729 YQIIVDQAAAG
-740 AMGVSIADINS
+740 AMGVSIAEINT
-751 TMSMAWGGSYIN
+751 TMGMAWGGSYIN
-763 DFIDRGR
+763 DFVDRGR

-779 AHARMMPEDLNKWYV
+779 ADSRMMPEDLNKWYV
-794 RNNKGEMIPFSS
+794 RNNQGTMVPFSAFS
-806 FATGTWTY
+806 TGEWTY

-829 IQGSP
+829 IQGTP
-834 APGTSSGDAMLAM
+834 APGVSSGDAMAAM
-847 EEIVAKL
+847 EEIIAKL
-854 PSMGLQ
+854 PSMGLS

-870 LEERESGSQA
+870 LEERESGAQA

-893 CLAALYESWSV
+893 CLAALYESWSI
-904 PFSILLV
+904 PFSVLLV
-911 VPLGVVGAIILTMF
+911 VPLGILGAVALTFFGMVVF
-925 GHTGLFGGITLFGRT
+925 KN
-940 YFAPDANLSNNIYF
+940 PNLSNNIYF
-954 QVALIAVIGLSAK
+954 QVAMIAVIGLSAK

-978 LQEKGESLFDA
+978 LQEKGEELFAA

-1025 QHSVGYGVLGGVIT
+1025 QHSVGYGVLGGVIS

-1045 FFIPVFFVWVRSIFK
+1045 FFIPVFYVWVRSIFK
-1060 YKPKNQNLQEHKS
+1060 YKPKPQNNQEQSS

>member
-1 MAQFFIHRPIFAWVI
+1 MAHFFIHRPIFAWVI
-16 ALVIMLAGILTLTK
+16 SLVIMLAGIITLTN

-39 APPTVTISATYPGAS
+39 APPTVTIAATYPGAS
-54 ASTVE
+54 AETVE

-80 SNSAGNGQA
+80 STSAGNGAA
-89 SIQLNFEQGVDPDI
+89 SITLNFEQGIDPDI

-118 LPEDVQR
+118 LPDDVQR

-139 VLAFYSES
+139 VLAFYSPDE
-147 DSLSADDI
+147 SLSADDI

-186 IWLDPAKLTSLGITP
+186 IWMDPAKMASLQVTP
-201 SDVAAAIRAQNSQVA
+201 SDIAQAIRTQNAQVA

-221 GAPSIEGQ
+221 GAPAIQGQ
-229 VLNATVNAQSM
+229 ALNATVTAQS
-240 LTTPEQFKNIFLR
+240 LLQTPEQFSNIFLK
-253 NTSDGAQVRLGDVA
+253 NTASGAQVRLGDVA
-267 RVELGADTYQFD
+267 RIELGADNYQFI
-279 SKFNGKPAGGVAIK
+279 SKYNGKPAGGVAIR
-293 LATGANA
+293 LSTGANA
-300 LDTSEAVEARMVE
+300 LDTAAAVEERLKQ
-313 LRKNYPTGMKD
+313 LRPNYPEGLKD
-324 KLAFDTTPF
+324 ELAFDTTPF
-333 IKISI
+333 IELSI
-338 ESVVHTLIEA
+338 KSVVKTLIEA

-353 FVMFLFL
+353 IVMFLFL

-378 GTFAIIN
+378 GTFAVIN
-385 IFGFSINTLTM
+385 MFGFSINTLTM

-420 MQEDHLDP
+420 MVEEHLDP
-428 VAATELSMKQITG
+428 VAATEKSMKQISG
-441 ALIGM
+441 ALIGI
-446 TSVLTAV
+446 TSVLSAV
-453 FVPMSFFGGTTGVI
+453 FVPMAFFGGTTGVI

-476 TAMVLSLVVAVTF
+476 TAMVLSLLVALTF

-494 ATILKQHNPNKKPSN
+494 ATILKQHDSNKPESN
-509 NIFARFF
+509 GIFARFF
-516 RWFNAAFDRTA
+516 RWFNRSFDKLSV
-527 EKYQTGVNFM
+527 KYQGGVNRM
-537 THHKLFS
+537 THHKIFS
-544 GIVYAAVIGV
+544 GVLYAVVLGIIV
-554 LVVLFKMLPSSFL
+554 LVFQKLPSSFL
-567 PEEDQGV
+567 PDEDQGV

-580 LPPNATLDRTDKVIN
+580 LPPNATLERTEA
-595 TMTHYFMENEKASV
+595 TMTSMTNFFRENEKEHV
-609 ESVFSVSGFSFTGIG
+609 QSVFSVSGFSFSGIG
-624 QNAGLAFVKLK
+624 QNAGMAFIKLK
-635 DWEKRT
+635 DWSERT
-641 TPEQQIGSLIQRG
+641 SPESQIGAIIQRG
-654 MALNMIAKDASYVM
+654 MALNMIVKDATYIM
-668 PLQLPAMPELGVT
+668 PLQLPAMPELGVSS
-681 AGFNFQLKASA
+681 GFNLQLKDAV
-692 GQSHEQLLAAR
+692 GNGHEKLTMAR
-703 NTILGLAAQDK
+703 NIVLGEAAKDP
-714 RLAGV
+714 RLMGV

-729 YQINIDQAQAG
+729 YRIIIDQAQAG
-740 AMGVSIADINS
+740 AAGVSIAEINS
-751 TMSMAWGGSYIN
+751 TMAMAWGGSYIN

-770 VKKVYVQGE
+770 VKKVYVQAE
-779 AHARMMPEDLNKWYV
+779 SDSRMMPEDLNKWYV
-794 RNNKGEMIPFSS
+794 RNNRGEMVPFSA
-806 FATGTWTY
+806 FATGEWTY

-823 GIASMN
+823 GVSAKN
-829 IQGSP
+829 IQGAP
-834 APGTSSGDAMLAM
+834 APGVSSGEAMQAM

-854 PSMGLQ
+854 PSMGLN

-870 LEERESGSQA
+870 LEERESGDQA

-893 CLAALYESWSV
+893 CLAALYESWSI
-904 PFSILLV
+904 PFSVLLV
-911 VPLGVVGAIILTMF
+911 VPLGIVGALLLT
-925 GHTGLFGGITLFGRT
+925 FGGMILFKN
-940 YFAPDANLSNNIYF
+940 PNLSNNIYF
-954 QVALIAVIGLSAK
+954 QVAIIAVIGLSAK

-978 LQEKGESLFDA
+978 LQEKGEDLFEA

-1025 QHSVGYGVLGGVIT
+1025 QHSVGYGVLGGVIS

-1045 FFIPVFFVWVRSIFK
+1045 FFIPVFYVWIRSIFK
-1060 YKPKNQNLQEHKS
+1060 YKPKQQNHQEHVS

>member
-54 ASTVE
+54 AETVE

-89 SIQLNFEQGVDPDI
+89 SIALNFEQGVDPDI

-118 LPEDVQR
+118 LPDDVQR
-125 QGVKVTKSGASFLQ
+125 QGVRVTKSGASFLQ
-139 VLAFYSES
+139 VLAFYSP
-147 DSLSADDI
+147 DGSLTADDI

-186 IWLDPAKLTSLGITP
+186 IWLDPAKMASLQVTP
-201 SDVAAAIRAQNSQVA
+201 SDIATAIRTQNAQVA

-221 GAPSIEGQ
+221 GAPQIEGQ
-229 VLNATVNAQSM
+229 VLNATVNAQS
-240 LTTPEQFKNIFLR
+240 LLQTPEQFENIFLK
-253 NTSDGAQVRLGDVA
+253 NTTSGAQVRLGDVA
-267 RVELGADTYQFD
+267 RVELGADNYQFD

-300 LDTSEAVEARMVE
+300 LDTAEAVEERLKQ
-313 LRKNYPTGMKD
+313 LRPNYPQGMVD
-324 KLAFDTTPF
+324 TLAFDTTPF
-333 IKISI
+333 IQLSI

-348 IILVF
+348 VILVF
-353 FVMFLFL
+353 IVMFLFL

-420 MQEDHLDP
+420 MAEEHLDP
-428 VAATELSMKQITG
+428 VSATAKSMKQISG
-441 ALIGM
+441 ALIGI
-446 TSVLTAV
+446 TSVLSAV
-453 FVPMSFFGGTTGVI
+453 FVPMAFFGGSTGVI

-476 TAMVLSLVVAVTF
+476 TAMVLSLVVALTF

-494 ATILKQHNPNKKPSN
+494 ATILKQHDPNKPQSN
-509 NIFARFF
+509 NPAARFF
-516 RWFNAAFDRTA
+516 RWFNHSFDRVSV
-527 EKYQTGVNFM
+527 KYQGGVNRM
-537 THHKLFS
+537 THHKIFS
-544 GIVYAAVIGV
+544 GIIYAVVIGIIV
-554 LVVLFKMLPSSFL
+554 LIFQKLPSSFL
-567 PEEDQGV
+567 PDEDQGV

-580 LPPNATLDRTDKVIN
+580 LPPNATLERTDKVIN
-595 TMTHYFMENEKASV
+595 TMTGYFLENEKDHV
-609 ESVFSVSGFSFTGIG
+609 QSVFSVAGFSFTGVG
-624 QNAGLAFVKLK
+624 QNAGLAFIKLK
-635 DWEKRT
+635 DWSERT
-641 TPEQQIGSLIQRG
+641 TPESQIGAIIQRG
-654 MALNMIAKDASYVM
+654 MALNMIVKDASYIM
-668 PLQLPAMPELGVT
+668 PLQLPAMPELGVS
-681 AGFNFQLKASA
+681 AGFNMQLKAAS

-703 NTILGLAAQDK
+703 NTVLGLAAQDK

-724 EDTPQ
+724 EDNPQ
-729 YQINIDQAQAG
+729 YRVIVDHAQAG
-740 AMGVSIADINS
+740 ALGVSISEINS

-763 DFIDRGR
+763 DFLDRGR

-779 AHARMMPEDLNKWYV
+779 ASSRMMPEDLNQWYV
-794 RNNKGEMIPFSS
+794 RNNRGEMVPFSA
-806 FATGTWTY
+806 FATGEWTY

-823 GIASMN
+823 GVSAMN
-829 IQGSP
+829 IQGTP
-834 APGTSSGDAMLAM
+834 APGVSSGDAMRAM
-847 EEIVAKL
+847 EEIIAKL
-854 PSMGLQ
+854 PEMGMQ

-870 LEERESGSQA
+870 LEERESGAQA

-893 CLAALYESWSV
+893 CLAALYESWSI
-904 PFSILLV
+904 PFSVLLV
-911 VPLGVVGAIILTMF
+911 VPLGIVGALLLT
-925 GHTGLFGGITLFGRT
+925 FGGMILFKD
-940 YFAPDANLSNNIYF
+940 PNLSNNIYF
-954 QVALIAVIGLSAK
+954 QVAIIAVIGLSAK

-978 LQEKGESLFDA
+978 LQEQGEELFDA

-1009 FGVLPLALSS
+1009 FGVLPLALAS

-1025 QHSVGYGVLGGVIT
+1025 QHSVGYGVLGGVIS

-1045 FFIPVFFVWVRSIFK
+1045 FFIPVFYVWIRTVFK
-1060 YKPKNQNLQEHKS
+1060 YKPKQQNKQEQTS

>member
-16 ALVIMLAGILTLTK
+16 ALVVMLAGVLSLTT
-30 MPIAQYPTI
+30 MPVAQYPTI
-39 APPTVTISATYPGAS
+39 APPVVTIAATYPGAS
-54 ASTVE
+54 AQTVE

-89 SIQLNFEQGVDPDI
+89 SINLNFEQGIDPDI

-125 QGVKVTKSGASFLQ
+125 QGVKVTKSGASFMQ
-139 VLAFYSES
+139 VLAFYSP
-147 DSLSADDI
+147 DGSLSGADI
-155 KDYVNSNIS
+155 NDYVNSNIS
-164 EPLSRVAGVGEVQV
+164 EPLSRVAGVGELQV
-178 FGGSYAMR
+178 FGGQYAMR
-186 IWLDPAKLTSLGITP
+186 IWLDPAKMNSLQVTP
-201 SDVAAAIRAQNSQVA
+201 SDIAAAIRAQNAQVA

-221 GAPSIEGQ
+221 GAPSVQGQ

-240 LTTPEQFKNIFLR
+240 LQTPEQFKNIFLK
-253 NTSDGAQVRLGDVA
+253 NTSSGAQVRLSDVA
-267 RVELGADTYQFD
+267 RVELGSDNYQFD
-279 SKFNGKPAGGVAIK
+279 SKFNGKAAGGVAIK

-300 LDTSEAVEARMVE
+300 LDTAAAVEKRLSE
-313 LRKNYPTGMKD
+313 LRKNYPNGLKD
-324 KLAFDTTPF
+324 QLAYDTTPF
-333 IKISI
+333 IELSI
-338 ESVVHTLIEA
+338 KSVVKTLIEA

-353 FVMFLFL
+353 IVMFLFL

-370 MAVPVVVL
+370 LAVPVVVL
-378 GTFAIIN
+378 GTFAVIN

-420 MQEDHLDP
+420 MVEEHLDP
-428 VAATELSMKQITG
+428 VAATEKSMKQISG
-441 ALIGM
+441 ALVGI

-453 FVPMSFFGGTTGVI
+453 FVPMAFFAGTTGVI

-476 TAMVLSLVVAVTF
+476 TAMILSLIVALTF

-494 ATILKQHNPNKKPSN
+494 ATLLKQHDANKPESN

-516 RWFNAAFDRTA
+516 RWFNSSFEKVAV
-527 EKYQTGVNFM
+527 KYQGGVNRM
-537 THHKLFS
+537 THHKIFS
-544 GIVYAAVIGV
+544 GVVYLLV
-554 LVVLFKMLPSSFL
+554 LAGLFGLYKALPSSFL
-567 PEEDQGV
+567 PDEDQGV

-580 LPPNATLDRTDKVIN
+580 LPPSASLERTDKVIT
-595 TMTHYFMENEKASV
+595 TMTDYFLNKEKENV
-609 ESVFSVSGFSFTGIG
+609 ESIFTVSGFSFTGVG
-624 QNAGLAFVKLK
+624 QNAGLAFIKLK
-635 DWEKRT
+635 DWSERT
-641 TPEQQIGSLIQRG
+641 TPESQIGAIIQRG
-654 MALNMIAKDASYVM
+654 MALNMIVKDASYIM
-668 PLQLPAMPELGVT
+668 PLQLPAMPELGVS
-681 AGFNFQLKASA
+681 AGFDIQLKDAS
-692 GQSHEQLLAAR
+692 GQGHDKLIAAR
-703 NTILGLAAQDK
+703 NAVLGMAAQDK

-751 TMSMAWGGSYIN
+751 TMNMAWGGSYIN
-763 DFIDRGR
+763 DFVDRGR
-770 VKKVYVQGE
+770 VKKVYVQGDSNT
-779 AHARMMPEDLNKWYV
+779 RMMPEDLNKWYV
-794 RNNKGEMIPFSS
+794 RNNVGTMVPFSA
-806 FATGTWTY
+806 FASGEWTY

-823 GIASMN
+823 GIASAN
-829 IQGSP
+829 IQGTP
-834 APGTSSGDAMLAM
+834 APGVSSGDAMLAM
-847 EEIVAKL
+847 EEIIGKL
-854 PSMGLQ
+854 PSMGLD

-870 LEERESGSQA
+870 LEERDSGNQTA
-880 PFLYALSLLIVFL
+880 PLLVLSMLIVFL
-893 CLAALYESWSV
+893 CLAALYESWSIPV
-904 PFSILLV
+904 SVLLV
-911 VPLGVVGAIILTMF
+911 VPLGIIGAFTLTWLGMIIK
-925 GHTGLFGGITLFGRT
+925 GD
-940 YFAPDANLSNNIYF
+940 PNLSFNIYF
-954 QVALIAVIGLSAK
+954 QVAIVAVIGLSAK

-978 LQEKGESLFDA
+978 LQEQGEDLFDA

-1009 FGVLPLALSS
+1009 FGVLPLALST

-1025 QHSVGYGVLGGVIT
+1025 QHSVGFGVLGGVIS

-1045 FFIPVFFVWVRSIFK
+1045 FFIPVFFVWIRSIFK
-1060 YKPKNQNLQEHKS
+1060 YKPKKQNNQEQTS